1 MNVKKAL
8 FASSLFLCGAG
19 VLPVT
24 AGLPVPHD
32 ESEISSPMPEQQKKN
47 RIITGNV
54 TDGSTGEPLIGV
66 SIMLKGSSEGTTTDL
81 DGNFSLSVPV
91 KAQLEF
97 SYIGYKKQV
106 LDVTDLVVANVKL
119 ESDNEML
126 AEVVVV
132 GAGTQKKVSVTGA
145 ITSVKG
151 TELHAPSSSL
161 TSNFAGKLAGVIAV
175 TTGGEPGTSSNFYIR
190 GIGTFGGRATPL
202 ILLDGVEISSGDL
215 NRIPPESIESFS
227 ILKDASATAIYGAR
241 GANGVMLVTTKIGTE
256 NTKASI
262 NVTVENS
269 FLKPVNEVGY
279 VDGARWMEIYNEAQ
293 LARTPN
299 ATPKYSQERIDYTRS
314 GINPYVYPDVDWYD
328 LVFKES
334 TMNQRANVNIMGGGP
349 KVSYYMS
356 LQANHD
362 TGLLDIPKAYSFDNN
377 INKWGYTFQNN
388 IAYKVTPTTRIDL
401 RMNAQ
406 IGNNKGPNA
415 SVSDIFYQV
424 YNNNPVTFPAYFPAE
439 PDDRHIKYG
448 NAILSGTSLYTNPYQ
463 YMLGSYKEV
472 NYSMLNTSIYINQNL
487 DFVTKGLKIIALVNW
502 KSWSETSYTRWL
514 DPYWYRVDPKSWSPD
529 NPGEYTLERLNSS
542 GSEYIS
548 QSGIGRGAD
557 NTFYFHGQLNYE
569 NTFGEDHGVT
579 AMLMYMQRDFK
590 RDVLP
595 NRNQGFSGRFTYD
608 YGQRYLAEF
617 NFGYNGTERLA
628 RADRFEFFPAMSL
641 GWVISNEAF
650 FEPLRDKVD
659 NLKVRA
665 SFGEVGSDD
674 LDYPT
679 NFVYIDQVSLD
690 KIGWTTGDNFNT
702 YKVGP
707 QLERYA
713 VQNACWERSQ
723 KLDVGIDI
731 TLFRNWNIIFDYF
744 HEKRYNILMMR
755 AAWPNMIG
763 FSNALPYSP
772 IGEMSNQGYEVST
785 SYSTQIGKN
794 LTIDF
799 RGNFTYTKNKY
810 VYIDEIWHEY
820 PWQIKTGRPLSYQ
833 YGYVAEGLFGSQEEI
848 DNHAKQEL
856 GSTPMPGDIKYRDL
870 NGDGVI
876 NSYDQAFISEL
887 GKDPRIQYGFGVNLT
902 YKKWDLGVFFNG
914 SAMRKINM
922 NKDGGVHPF
931 GAESHNV
938 FQYVAENRWTE
949 ENQNPHAQ
957 YPRLGITNS
966 ETDNNRQNSTYWLRN
981 GNFLRFKQLEVGYT
995 FKYGRVYLTGDNI
1008 AVFSPFKEWDP
1019 ELEWYKYPLQ
1029 RTFNIGL
1036 QLNF

>member
-1 MNVKKAL
+1 MKKHSKKLFSLCLVAMAL
-8 FASSLFLCGAG
+8 SGATDPVFADSADKTGRE
-19 VLPVT
+19 VMT
-24 AGLPVPHD
+24 TY
-32 ESEISSPMPEQQKKN
+32 QQKKG
-47 RIITGNV
+47 RTVTGTITDAV
-54 TDGSTGEPLIGV
+54 DGSPLIGV
-66 SIMLKGSSEGTTTDL
+66 NIKLKGTTTGVISDI
-81 DGNFSLSVPV
+81 DGNYSIEVDSRKSILI
-91 KAQLEF
+91 F
-97 SYIGYKKQV
+97 SYIGYKTREV
-106 LDVTDLVVANVKL
+106 PVEDLGVINVKL
-119 ESDNEML
+119 TSDNEL
-126 AEVVVV
+126 LDEVVIV
-132 GAGTQKKVSVTGA
+132 GSGTQKKVSVTGA
-145 ITSVKG
+145 ISSVKG
-151 TELHAPSSSL
+151 AALKAPSSSL
-161 TSNFAGKLAGVIAV
+161 TSSLAGRLAGVMV
-175 TTGGEPGTSSNFYIR
+175 NTTSGEPGSASEFYIR
-190 GIGTFGGRATPL
+190 GISTFGGRKTPL
-202 ILLDGVEISSGDL
+202 ILLDDVEISSTDL
-215 NRIPPESIESFS
+215 NNIPAETIESFS
-227 ILKDASATAIYGAR
+227 ILKDASATAIYGSR
-241 GANGVMLVTTKIGTE
+241 GANGVMLVTTKSGQE
-256 NTKASI
+256 NTKAQI

-269 FLKPVNEVGY
+269 FQSMMNFPKF
-279 VDGARWMEIYNEAQ
+279 VDGATWMELYNEGQ
-293 LARTPN
+293 RN
-299 ATPKYSQERIDYTRS
+299 RGATSLMYSQERIDNTRNKV
-314 GINPYVYPDVDWYD
+314 NPYVYPDVNWRD
-328 LVFKES
+328 LLFKDMAMS
-334 TMNQRANVNIMGGGP
+334 QRANVNLQGGGSR
-349 KVSYYMS
+349 VSYYMS
-356 LQANHD
+356 LNVNHD
-362 TGLLDIPKAYSFDNN
+362 SGLLDSPQIYSFNNN
-377 INKWGYTFQNN
+377 INNLSYNFQNN
-388 IAYKVTPTTRIDL
+388 LQVKVTPTTKIRL
-401 RMNAQ
+401 NMNAQ
-406 IGNNKGPNA
+406 IQNRKGPNYKTQDLFIMTHTA
-415 SVSDIFYQV
+415 NPIF
-424 YNNNPVTFPAYFPAE
+424 FPATLPAQKG
-439 PDDRHIKYG
+439 DKHMRFG
-448 NAILSGTSLYTNPYQ
+448 NAILSNATLRTNPYAHMASSFKQ
-463 YMLGSYKEV
+463 VDENM
-472 NYSMLNTSIYINQNL
+472 MHTTMRIDQTL
-487 DFVTKGLKIIALVNW
+487 DFVTKGLSANALIHFKN
-502 KSWSETSYTRWL
+502 TSSQAFTRSIE
-514 DPYWYRVDPKSWSPD
+514 PYYYRITKWT
-529 NPGEYTLERLNSS
+529 PGTDQYDMERLGTS
-542 GSEYIS
+542 GTEYIYTS
-548 QSGIGRGAD
+548 DISRYTERTITMQ
-557 NTFYFHGQLNYE
+557 FQLDYKRQ
-569 NTFGEDHGVT
+569 FGMHNVGG
-579 AMLMYMQRDFK
+579 MLMYMQRDFK

>member
-1 MNVKKAL
+1 MKKHSKKLFSLCLVAMAL
-8 FASSLFLCGAG
+8 SGATDPVFADSADKTGRE
-19 VLPVT
+19 VMT
-24 AGLPVPHD
+24 TY
-32 ESEISSPMPEQQKKN
+32 QQKKG
-47 RIITGNV
+47 RTVTGTITDAV
-54 TDGSTGEPLIGV
+54 DGSPLIGV
-66 SIMLKGSSEGTTTDL
+66 NIKLKGTTTGVISDI
-81 DGNFSLSVPV
+81 DGNYSIEVDSRKSILI
-91 KAQLEF
+91 F
-97 SYIGYKKQV
+97 SYIGYKTREV
-106 LDVTDLVVANVKL
+106 PVEDLGVINVKL
-119 ESDNEML
+119 TSDNEL
-126 AEVVVV
+126 LDEVVIV
-132 GAGTQKKVSVTGA
+132 GSGTQKKVSVTGA
-145 ITSVKG
+145 ISSVKG
-151 TELHAPSSSL
+151 AALKAPSSSL
-161 TSNFAGKLAGVIAV
+161 TSSLAGRLAGVMV
-175 TTGGEPGTSSNFYIR
+175 NTTSGEPGSASEFYIR
-190 GIGTFGGRATPL
+190 GISTFGGRKTPL
-202 ILLDGVEISSGDL
+202 ILLDDVEISSTDL
-215 NRIPPESIESFS
+215 NNIPAETIESFS
-227 ILKDASATAIYGAR
+227 ILKDASATAIYGSR
-241 GANGVMLVTTKIGTE
+241 GANGVMLVTTKSGQE
-256 NTKASI
+256 NTKTQI

-269 FLKPVNEVGY
+269 FQSMMNFPKF
-279 VDGARWMEIYNEAQ
+279 VDGATWMELYNEGQ
-293 LARTPN
+293 RN
-299 ATPKYSQERIDYTRS
+299 RGATSLMYSQERIDNTRNKV
-314 GINPYVYPDVDWYD
+314 NPYVYPDVNWRD
-328 LVFKES
+328 LLFKDMAMS
-334 TMNQRANVNIMGGGP
+334 QRANVNLQGGGSR
-349 KVSYYMS
+349 VSYYMS
-356 LQANHD
+356 LNVNHD
-362 TGLLDIPKAYSFDNN
+362 SGLLDSPQIYSFNNN
-377 INKWGYTFQNN
+377 INNLSYNFQNN
-388 IAYKVTPTTRIDL
+388 LQVKVTPTTKIRL
-401 RMNAQ
+401 NMNAQ
-406 IGNNKGPNA
+406 IQNRKGPNYKTQDLFIMTHTA
-415 SVSDIFYQV
+415 NPIF
-424 YNNNPVTFPAYFPAE
+424 FPATLPAQKG
-439 PDDRHIKYG
+439 DKHMRFG
-448 NAILSGTSLYTNPYQ
+448 NAILSNATLRTNPYAHMASSFKQ
-463 YMLGSYKEV
+463 VDENM
-472 NYSMLNTSIYINQNL
+472 MHTTMRIDQTL
-487 DFVTKGLKIIALVNW
+487 DFVTKGLSANALIHFKN
-502 KSWSETSYTRWL
+502 TSSQAFTRSIE
-514 DPYWYRVDPKSWSPD
+514 PYYYRITKWT
-529 NPGEYTLERLNSS
+529 PGTDQYDMERLGTS
-542 GSEYIS
+542 GTEYIYTS
-548 QSGIGRGAD
+548 DISRYTERTITMQ
-557 NTFYFHGQLNYE
+557 FQLDYKRQ
-569 NTFGEDHGVT
+569 FGMHNVGG
-579 AMLMYMQRDFK
+579 MLMYMQRDFK

-938 FQYVAENRWTE
+938 FQYVTENRWTE

>member
-1 MNVKKAL
+1 MRKHSKKLFSLCLVAMAL
-8 FASSLFLCGAG
+8 SGATDPVFADSADKTGRE
-19 VLPVT
+19 VMT
-24 AGLPVPHD
+24 TY
-32 ESEISSPMPEQQKKN
+32 QQKKG
-47 RIITGNV
+47 RTVTGTITDAV
-54 TDGSTGEPLIGV
+54 DGSPLIGV
-66 SIMLKGSSEGTTTDL
+66 NIKLKGTTTGVISDI
-81 DGNFSLSVPV
+81 DGNYSIEVDSRKSILI
-91 KAQLEF
+91 F
-97 SYIGYKKQV
+97 SYIGYKTREV
-106 LDVTDLVVANVKL
+106 PVEDLGVINVKL
-119 ESDNEML
+119 TSDNEL
-126 AEVVVV
+126 LDEVVIV
-132 GAGTQKKVSVTGA
+132 GSGTQKKVSVTGA
-145 ITSVKG
+145 ISSVKG
-151 TELHAPSSSL
+151 AALKAPSSSL
-161 TSNFAGKLAGVIAV
+161 TSSLAGRLAGVMV
-175 TTGGEPGTSSNFYIR
+175 NTTSGEPGSASEFYIR
-190 GIGTFGGRATPL
+190 GISTFGGRKTPL
-202 ILLDGVEISSGDL
+202 ILLDDVEISSTDL
-215 NRIPPESIESFS
+215 NNIPAETIESFS
-227 ILKDASATAIYGAR
+227 ILKDASATAIYGSR
-241 GANGVMLVTTKIGTE
+241 GANGVMLVTTKSGQE
-256 NTKASI
+256 NTKTQI

-269 FLKPVNEVGY
+269 FQSMMNFPKF
-279 VDGARWMEIYNEAQ
+279 VDGATWMELYNEGQ
-293 LARTPN
+293 RN
-299 ATPKYSQERIDYTRS
+299 RGATSLMYSQERIDNTRNKV
-314 GINPYVYPDVDWYD
+314 NPYVYPDVNWRD
-328 LVFKES
+328 LLFKDMAMS
-334 TMNQRANVNIMGGGP
+334 QRANVNLQGGGSR
-349 KVSYYMS
+349 VSYYMS
-356 LQANHD
+356 LNVNHD
-362 TGLLDIPKAYSFDNN
+362 SGLLDSPQIYSFNNN
-377 INKWGYTFQNN
+377 INNLSYNFQNN
-388 IAYKVTPTTRIDL
+388 LQVKVTPTTKIRL
-401 RMNAQ
+401 NMNAQ
-406 IGNNKGPNA
+406 IQNRKGPNYKTQDLFIMTHTA
-415 SVSDIFYQV
+415 NPIF
-424 YNNNPVTFPAYFPAE
+424 FPATLPAQKG
-439 PDDRHIKYG
+439 DKHMRFG
-448 NAILSGTSLYTNPYQ
+448 NAILSNATLRTNPYAHMASSFKQ
-463 YMLGSYKEV
+463 VDENM
-472 NYSMLNTSIYINQNL
+472 MHTTMRIDQTL
-487 DFVTKGLKIIALVNW
+487 DFVTKGLSANALIHFKN
-502 KSWSETSYTRWL
+502 TSSQAFTRSIE
-514 DPYWYRVDPKSWSPD
+514 PYYYRITKWT
-529 NPGEYTLERLNSS
+529 PGTDQYDMERLGTS
-542 GSEYIS
+542 GTEYIYTS
-548 QSGIGRGAD
+548 DISRYTERTITMQ
-557 NTFYFHGQLNYE
+557 FQLDYKRQ
-569 NTFGEDHGVT
+569 FGMHNVGG
-579 AMLMYMQRDFK
+579 MLMYMQRDFK

>member
-1 MNVKKAL
+1 MKKHSKKLFSLCLVAMAL
-8 FASSLFLCGAG
+8 SGATDPVFADSADKTGRE
-19 VLPVT
+19 VMT
-24 AGLPVPHD
+24 TY
-32 ESEISSPMPEQQKKN
+32 QQKKG
-47 RIITGNV
+47 RTVTGTITDAV
-54 TDGSTGEPLIGV
+54 DGSPLIGV
-66 SIMLKGSSEGTTTDL
+66 NIKLKGTTTGVISDI
-81 DGNFSLSVPV
+81 DGNYSIEVDSRKSILI
-91 KAQLEF
+91 F
-97 SYIGYKKQV
+97 SYIGYKTREV
-106 LDVTDLVVANVKL
+106 PVEDLGVINVKL
-119 ESDNEML
+119 TSDNEL
-126 AEVVVV
+126 LDEVVIV
-132 GAGTQKKVSVTGA
+132 GSGTQKKVSVTGA
-145 ITSVKG
+145 ISSVKG
-151 TELHAPSSSL
+151 AALKAPSSSL
-161 TSNFAGKLAGVIAV
+161 TSSLAGRLAGVMV
-175 TTGGEPGTSSNFYIR
+175 NTTSGEPGSASEFYIR
-190 GIGTFGGRATPL
+190 GISTFGGRKTPL
-202 ILLDGVEISSGDL
+202 ILLDDVEISSTDL
-215 NRIPPESIESFS
+215 NNIPAETIESFS
-227 ILKDASATAIYGAR
+227 ILKDASATAIYGSR
-241 GANGVMLVTTKIGTE
+241 GANGVMLVTTKSGQE
-256 NTKASI
+256 NTKTQI

-269 FLKPVNEVGY
+269 FQSMMNFPKF
-279 VDGARWMEIYNEAQ
+279 VDGATWMELYNEGQ
-293 LARTPN
+293 RN
-299 ATPKYSQERIDYTRS
+299 RGATSLMYSQERIDNTRNKV
-314 GINPYVYPDVDWYD
+314 NPYVYPDVNWRD
-328 LVFKES
+328 LLFKDMAMS
-334 TMNQRANVNIMGGGP
+334 QRANVNLQGGGSR
-349 KVSYYMS
+349 VSYYMS
-356 LQANHD
+356 LNVNHD
-362 TGLLDIPKAYSFDNN
+362 SGLLDSPQIYSFNNN
-377 INKWGYTFQNN
+377 INNLSYNFQNN
-388 IAYKVTPTTRIDL
+388 LQVKVTPTTKIRL
-401 RMNAQ
+401 NMNAQ
-406 IGNNKGPNA
+406 IQNRKGPNYKTQDLFIMTHTA
-415 SVSDIFYQV
+415 NPIF
-424 YNNNPVTFPAYFPAE
+424 FPATLPAQKG
-439 PDDRHIKYG
+439 DKHMRFG
-448 NAILSGTSLYTNPYQ
+448 NAILSNATLRTNPYAHMASSFKQ
-463 YMLGSYKEV
+463 VDENMKHTT
-472 NYSMLNTSIYINQNL
+472 MRIDQTL
-487 DFVTKGLKIIALVNW
+487 DFVTKGLSANALIHFKN
-502 KSWSETSYTRWL
+502 TSSQAFTRSIE
-514 DPYWYRVDPKSWSPD
+514 PYYYRITKWT
-529 NPGEYTLERLNSS
+529 PGTDQYDMERLGTS
-542 GSEYIS
+542 GTEYIYTS
-548 QSGIGRGAD
+548 DISRYTERTITMQ
-557 NTFYFHGQLNYE
+557 FQLDYKRQ
-569 NTFGEDHGVT
+569 FGMHNVGG
-579 AMLMYMQRDFK
+579 MLMYMQRDFK

>member
-1 MNVKKAL
+1 MKKHSKKLFSLCLVAMAL
-8 FASSLFLCGAG
+8 SGATDPVFADSADKTGRE
-19 VLPVT
+19 VMT
-24 AGLPVPHD
+24 TY
-32 ESEISSPMPEQQKKN
+32 QQKKG
-47 RIITGNV
+47 RTVTGTITDAV
-54 TDGSTGEPLIGV
+54 DGSPLIGV
-66 SIMLKGSSEGTTTDL
+66 NIKLKGTTTGVISDI
-81 DGNFSLSVPV
+81 DGNYSIEVDSRKSILI
-91 KAQLEF
+91 F
-97 SYIGYKKQV
+97 SYIGYKTREV
-106 LDVTDLVVANVKL
+106 PVEDLGVINVKL
-119 ESDNEML
+119 TSDNEL
-126 AEVVVV
+126 LDEVVIV
-132 GAGTQKKVSVTGA
+132 GSGTQKKVSVTGA
-145 ITSVKG
+145 ISSVKG
-151 TELHAPSSSL
+151 AALKAPSSSL
-161 TSNFAGKLAGVIAV
+161 TSSLAGRLAGVMV
-175 TTGGEPGTSSNFYIR
+175 NTTSGEPGSASEFYIR
-190 GIGTFGGRATPL
+190 GISTFGGRKTPL
-202 ILLDGVEISSGDL
+202 ILLDDVEISSTDL
-215 NRIPPESIESFS
+215 NNIPAETIESFS
-227 ILKDASATAIYGAR
+227 ILKDASATAIYGSR
-241 GANGVMLVTTKIGTE
+241 GANGVMLVTTKSGQE
-256 NTKASI
+256 NTKTQI

-269 FLKPVNEVGY
+269 FQSMMNFPKF
-279 VDGARWMEIYNEAQ
+279 VDGATWMELYNEGQ
-293 LARTPN
+293 RN
-299 ATPKYSQERIDYTRS
+299 RGATSLMYSQERIDNTRNKV
-314 GINPYVYPDVDWYD
+314 NPYVYPDVNWRD
-328 LVFKES
+328 LLFKDMAMS
-334 TMNQRANVNIMGGGP
+334 QRANVNLQGGGSR
-349 KVSYYMS
+349 VSYYMS
-356 LQANHD
+356 LNVNHD
-362 TGLLDIPKAYSFDNN
+362 SGLLDSPQIYSFNNN
-377 INKWGYTFQNN
+377 INNLSYNFQNN
-388 IAYKVTPTTRIDL
+388 LQVKVTPTTKIRL
-401 RMNAQ
+401 NMNAQ
-406 IGNNKGPNA
+406 IQNRKGPNYKTQDLFIMTHTA
-415 SVSDIFYQV
+415 NPIF
-424 YNNNPVTFPAYFPAE
+424 FPATLPAQKG
-439 PDDRHIKYG
+439 DKHIRFG
-448 NAILSGTSLYTNPYQ
+448 NAILSNATLRTNPYAHMASSFKQ
-463 YMLGSYKEV
+463 VDENM
-472 NYSMLNTSIYINQNL
+472 MHTTMRIDQTL
-487 DFVTKGLKIIALVNW
+487 DFVTKGLSANALIHFKN
-502 KSWSETSYTRWL
+502 TSSQAFTRSIE
-514 DPYWYRVDPKSWSPD
+514 PYYYRITKWT
-529 NPGEYTLERLNSS
+529 PGTDQYDMERLGTS
-542 GSEYIS
+542 GTEYIYTS
-548 QSGIGRGAD
+548 DISRYTERTITMQ
-557 NTFYFHGQLNYE
+557 FQLDYKRQ
-569 NTFGEDHGVT
+569 FGMHNVGG
-579 AMLMYMQRDFK
+579 MLMYMQRDFK

>member
-1 MNVKKAL
+1 MKKHSKKLFSLCLVAMAL
-8 FASSLFLCGAG
+8 SGATDPVFADSADKTGRE
-19 VLPVT
+19 VMT
-24 AGLPVPHD
+24 TY
-32 ESEISSPMPEQQKKN
+32 QQKKG
-47 RIITGNV
+47 RTVTGTITDAV
-54 TDGSTGEPLIGV
+54 DGSPLIGV
-66 SIMLKGSSEGTTTDL
+66 NIKLKGTTTGVISDI
-81 DGNFSLSVPV
+81 DGNYSIEVDSRKSILI
-91 KAQLEF
+91 F
-97 SYIGYKKQV
+97 SYIGYKTREV
-106 LDVTDLVVANVKL
+106 PVEDLGVINVKL
-119 ESDNEML
+119 TSDNEL
-126 AEVVVV
+126 LDEVVIV
-132 GAGTQKKVSVTGA
+132 GSGTPKKVSVTGA
-145 ITSVKG
+145 ISSVKG
-151 TELHAPSSSL
+151 AALKAPSSSL
-161 TSNFAGKLAGVIAV
+161 TSSLAGRLAGVMV
-175 TTGGEPGTSSNFYIR
+175 NTTSGEPGSASEFYIR
-190 GIGTFGGRATPL
+190 GISTFGGRKTPL
-202 ILLDGVEISSGDL
+202 ILLDDVEISSTDL
-215 NRIPPESIESFS
+215 NNIPAETIESFS
-227 ILKDASATAIYGAR
+227 ILKDASATAIYGSR
-241 GANGVMLVTTKIGTE
+241 GANGVMLVTTKSGQE
-256 NTKASI
+256 NTKTQI

-269 FLKPVNEVGY
+269 FQSMMNFPKF
-279 VDGARWMEIYNEAQ
+279 VDGATWMELYNEGQ
-293 LARTPN
+293 RN
-299 ATPKYSQERIDYTRS
+299 RGATSLMYSQERIDNTRNKV
-314 GINPYVYPDVDWYD
+314 NPYVYPDVNWRD
-328 LVFKES
+328 LLFKDMAMS
-334 TMNQRANVNIMGGGP
+334 QRANVNLQGGGSR
-349 KVSYYMS
+349 VSYYMS
-356 LQANHD
+356 LNVNHD
-362 TGLLDIPKAYSFDNN
+362 SGLLDSPQIYSFNNN
-377 INKWGYTFQNN
+377 INNLSYNFQNN
-388 IAYKVTPTTRIDL
+388 LQVKVTPTTKIRL
-401 RMNAQ
+401 NMNAQ
-406 IGNNKGPNA
+406 IQNRKGPNYKTQDLFIMTHTA
-415 SVSDIFYQV
+415 NPIF
-424 YNNNPVTFPAYFPAE
+424 FPATLPAQKG
-439 PDDRHIKYG
+439 DKHMRFG
-448 NAILSGTSLYTNPYQ
+448 NAILSNATLRTNPYAHMASSFKQ
-463 YMLGSYKEV
+463 VDENM
-472 NYSMLNTSIYINQNL
+472 MHTTMRIDQTL
-487 DFVTKGLKIIALVNW
+487 DFVTKGLSANALIHFKN
-502 KSWSETSYTRWL
+502 TSSQAFTRSIE
-514 DPYWYRVDPKSWSPD
+514 PYYYRITKWT
-529 NPGEYTLERLNSS
+529 PGTDQYDMERLGTS
-542 GSEYIS
+542 GTEYIYTS
-548 QSGIGRGAD
+548 DISRYTERTITMQ
-557 NTFYFHGQLNYE
+557 FQLDYKRQ
-569 NTFGEDHGVT
+569 FGMHNVGG
-579 AMLMYMQRDFK
+579 MLMYMQRDFK

>member
-1 MNVKKAL
+1 MKKHSKKLFSLCLVAMAL
-8 FASSLFLCGAG
+8 SGATDPVFADSADKTGRE
-19 VLPVT
+19 VMT
-24 AGLPVPHD
+24 TY
-32 ESEISSPMPEQQKKN
+32 QQKKG
-47 RIITGNV
+47 RTVTGTITDAV
-54 TDGSTGEPLIGV
+54 DGSPLIGV
-66 SIMLKGSSEGTTTDL
+66 NIKLKGTTTGVISDI
-81 DGNFSLSVPV
+81 DGNYSIEVDSRKSILI
-91 KAQLEF
+91 F
-97 SYIGYKKQV
+97 SYIGYKTREV
-106 LDVTDLVVANVKL
+106 PVEDLGVINVKL
-119 ESDNEML
+119 TSDNEL
-126 AEVVVV
+126 LDEVVIV
-132 GAGTQKKVSVTGA
+132 GSGTQKKVSVTGA
-145 ITSVKG
+145 ISSVKG
-151 TELHAPSSSL
+151 AALKAPSSSL
-161 TSNFAGKLAGVIAV
+161 TSSLAGRLAGVMV
-175 TTGGEPGTSSNFYIR
+175 NTTSGEPGSASEFYIR
-190 GIGTFGGRATPL
+190 GISTFGGCKTPL
-202 ILLDGVEISSGDL
+202 ILLDDVEISSTDL
-215 NRIPPESIESFS
+215 NNIPAETIESFS
-227 ILKDASATAIYGAR
+227 ILKDASATAIYGSR
-241 GANGVMLVTTKIGTE
+241 GANGVMLVTTKSGQE
-256 NTKASI
+256 NTKTQI

-269 FLKPVNEVGY
+269 FQSMMNFPKF
-279 VDGARWMEIYNEAQ
+279 VDGATWMELYNEGQ
-293 LARTPN
+293 RN
-299 ATPKYSQERIDYTRS
+299 RGATSLMYSQERIDNTRNKV
-314 GINPYVYPDVDWYD
+314 NPYVYPDVNWRD
-328 LVFKES
+328 LLFKDMAMS
-334 TMNQRANVNIMGGGP
+334 QRANVNLQGGGSR
-349 KVSYYMS
+349 VSYYMS
-356 LQANHD
+356 LNVNHD
-362 TGLLDIPKAYSFDNN
+362 SGLLDSPQIYSFNNN
-377 INKWGYTFQNN
+377 INNLSYNFQNN
-388 IAYKVTPTTRIDL
+388 LQVKVTPTTKIRL
-401 RMNAQ
+401 NMNAQ
-406 IGNNKGPNA
+406 IQNRKGPNYKTQDLFIMTHTA
-415 SVSDIFYQV
+415 NPIF
-424 YNNNPVTFPAYFPAE
+424 FPATLPAQKG
-439 PDDRHIKYG
+439 DKHMRFG
-448 NAILSGTSLYTNPYQ
+448 NAILSNATLRTNPYAHMASSFKQ
-463 YMLGSYKEV
+463 VDENM
-472 NYSMLNTSIYINQNL
+472 MHTTMRIDQTL
-487 DFVTKGLKIIALVNW
+487 DFVTKGLSANALIHFKN
-502 KSWSETSYTRWL
+502 TSSQAFTRSIE
-514 DPYWYRVDPKSWSPD
+514 PYYYRITKWT
-529 NPGEYTLERLNSS
+529 PGTDQYDMERLGTS
-542 GSEYIS
+542 GTEYIYTS
-548 QSGIGRGAD
+548 DISRYTERTITMQ
-557 NTFYFHGQLNYE
+557 FQLDYKRQ
-569 NTFGEDHGVT
+569 FGMHNVGG
-579 AMLMYMQRDFK
+579 MLMYMQRDFK

>member
-1 MNVKKAL
+1 MKKHSKKLFSLCLVAMAL
-8 FASSLFLCGAG
+8 SGATDPVFADSADKTGRE
-19 VLPVT
+19 VMT
-24 AGLPVPHD
+24 TY
-32 ESEISSPMPEQQKKN
+32 QQKKG
-47 RIITGNV
+47 RTVTGTITDAV
-54 TDGSTGEPLIGV
+54 DGSPLIGV
-66 SIMLKGSSEGTTTDL
+66 NIKLKGTTTGVISDI
-81 DGNFSLSVPV
+81 DGNYSIEVDSRKSILI
-91 KAQLEF
+91 F
-97 SYIGYKKQV
+97 SYIGYKTREV
-106 LDVTDLVVANVKL
+106 PVEDLGVINVKL
-119 ESDNEML
+119 TSDNEL
-126 AEVVVV
+126 LDEVVIV
-132 GAGTQKKVSVTGA
+132 GSGTQKKVSVTGA
-145 ITSVKG
+145 ISSVKG
-151 TELHAPSSSL
+151 AALKAPSSSL
-161 TSNFAGKLAGVIAV
+161 TSSLAGRLAGVMV
-175 TTGGEPGTSSNFYIR
+175 NTTSGEPGSASEFYIR
-190 GIGTFGGRATPL
+190 GISTFGGRKTPL
-202 ILLDGVEISSGDL
+202 ILLDDVEISSTDL
-215 NRIPPESIESFS
+215 NNIPAETIESFS
-227 ILKDASATAIYGAR
+227 ILKDASATAIYGSR
-241 GANGVMLVTTKIGTE
+241 GANGVMLVTTKSGQE
-256 NTKASI
+256 NTKTQI

-269 FLKPVNEVGY
+269 FQSMMNFPKF
-279 VDGARWMEIYNEAQ
+279 VDGATWMELYNEGQ
-293 LARTPN
+293 RN
-299 ATPKYSQERIDYTRS
+299 RGATSLMYSQERIDNTRNKV
-314 GINPYVYPDVDWYD
+314 NPYVYPDVNWRD
-328 LVFKES
+328 LLFKDMAMS
-334 TMNQRANVNIMGGGP
+334 QRANVNLQGGGSR
-349 KVSYYMS
+349 VSYYMS
-356 LQANHD
+356 LNVNHD
-362 TGLLDIPKAYSFDNN
+362 SGLLDSPQIYSFNNN
-377 INKWGYTFQNN
+377 INNLSYNFQNN
-388 IAYKVTPTTRIDL
+388 LQVKVTPTTKIRL
-401 RMNAQ
+401 NMNAQ
-406 IGNNKGPNA
+406 IQNRKGPNYKTQDLFIMTHTA
-415 SVSDIFYQV
+415 NPIF
-424 YNNNPVTFPAYFPAE
+424 FPATLPAQKG
-439 PDDRHIKYG
+439 DKHMRFG
-448 NAILSGTSLYTNPYQ
+448 SAILSNATLRTNPYAHMASSFKQ
-463 YMLGSYKEV
+463 VDENM
-472 NYSMLNTSIYINQNL
+472 MHTTMRIDQTL
-487 DFVTKGLKIIALVNW
+487 DFVTKGLSANALIHFKN
-502 KSWSETSYTRWL
+502 TSSQAFTRSIE
-514 DPYWYRVDPKSWSPD
+514 PYYYRITKWT
-529 NPGEYTLERLNSS
+529 PGTDQYDMERLGTS
-542 GSEYIS
+542 GTEYIYTS
-548 QSGIGRGAD
+548 DISRYTERTITMQ
-557 NTFYFHGQLNYE
+557 FQLDYKRQ
-569 NTFGEDHGVT
+569 FGMHNVGG
-579 AMLMYMQRDFK
+579 MLMYMQRDFK

>member
-1 MNVKKAL
+1 MKKHSKKLFSLCLVAMAL
-8 FASSLFLCGAG
+8 SGATDPVFADSADKTGRE
-19 VLPVT
+19 VMT
-24 AGLPVPHD
+24 TY
-32 ESEISSPMPEQQKKN
+32 QQKKG
-47 RIITGNV
+47 RTVTGTITDAV
-54 TDGSTGEPLIGV
+54 DGSPLIGV
-66 SIMLKGSSEGTTTDL
+66 NIKLKGTTTGVISDI
-81 DGNFSLSVPV
+81 DGNYSIEVDSRKSILI
-91 KAQLEF
+91 F
-97 SYIGYKKQV
+97 SYIGYKTREV
-106 LDVTDLVVANVKL
+106 PVEDLGVINVKL
-119 ESDNEML
+119 TSDNEL
-126 AEVVVV
+126 LDEVVIV
-132 GAGTQKKVSVTGA
+132 GSGTQKKVSVTGA
-145 ITSVKG
+145 ISSVKG
-151 TELHAPSSSL
+151 AALKAPSSSL
-161 TSNFAGKLAGVIAV
+161 TSSLAGRLAGVMV
-175 TTGGEPGTSSNFYIR
+175 NTTSGEPGSASEFYIR
-190 GIGTFGGRATPL
+190 GISTFGGRKTPL
-202 ILLDGVEISSGDL
+202 ILLDDVEISSTDL
-215 NRIPPESIESFS
+215 NNIPAETIESFS
-227 ILKDASATAIYGAR
+227 ILKDASATAIYGSR
-241 GANGVMLVTTKIGTE
+241 GANGVMLVTTKSGQE
-256 NTKASI
+256 NTKTQI

-269 FLKPVNEVGY
+269 FQSMMNFPKF
-279 VDGARWMEIYNEAQ
+279 VDGATWMELYNEGQ
-293 LARTPN
+293 RN
-299 ATPKYSQERIDYTRS
+299 RGATSLMYSQERIDNTRNKV
-314 GINPYVYPDVDWYD
+314 NPYVYPDVNWRD
-328 LVFKES
+328 LLFKDMAMS
-334 TMNQRANVNIMGGGP
+334 QRANVNLQGGGSR
-349 KVSYYMS
+349 VSYYMS
-356 LQANHD
+356 LNVNHD
-362 TGLLDIPKAYSFDNN
+362 SGLLDSPQIYSFNNN
-377 INKWGYTFQNN
+377 INNLSYNFQNN
-388 IAYKVTPTTRIDL
+388 LQVKVTPTTKIRL
-401 RMNAQ
+401 NMNAQ
-406 IGNNKGPNA
+406 IQNRKGPNYKTQDLFIMTHTA
-415 SVSDIFYQV
+415 NPIF
-424 YNNNPVTFPAYFPAE
+424 FPATLPAQKG
-439 PDDRHIKYG
+439 DKHMRFG
-448 NAILSGTSLYTNPYQ
+448 NAILSNATLRTNPYAHMASSFKQ
-463 YMLGSYKEV
+463 VDENM
-472 NYSMLNTSIYINQNL
+472 MHTTMRIDQTL
-487 DFVTKGLKIIALVNW
+487 DFVTKGLSANALIHFKN
-502 KSWSETSYTRWL
+502 TSSQAFTRSIE
-514 DPYWYRVDPKSWSPD
+514 PYYYRITKWT
-529 NPGEYTLERLNSS
+529 PGTDQYDMERLGTS
-542 GSEYIS
+542 GTEYIYTS
-548 QSGIGRGAD
+548 DISRYTERTITMQ
-557 NTFYFHGQLNYE
+557 FQLDYKRQ
-569 NTFGEDHGVT
+569 FGMHNVGG
-579 AMLMYMQRDFK
+579 MLMYMQRDFK

-674 LDYPT
+674 LDYPA

>member
-1 MNVKKAL
+1 MKKHSKKLFSLCLVAMAL
-8 FASSLFLCGAG
+8 SGATDPVFADSADKTGRE
-19 VLPVT
+19 VMT
-24 AGLPVPHD
+24 TY
-32 ESEISSPMPEQQKKN
+32 QQKKG
-47 RIITGNV
+47 RTVTGTITDAV
-54 TDGSTGEPLIGV
+54 DGSPLIGV
-66 SIMLKGSSEGTTTDL
+66 NIKLKGTTTGVISDI
-81 DGNFSLSVPV
+81 DGNYSIEVDSRKSILI
-91 KAQLEF
+91 F
-97 SYIGYKKQV
+97 SYIGYKTREV
-106 LDVTDLVVANVKL
+106 PVEDLGVINVKL
-119 ESDNEML
+119 TSDNEL
-126 AEVVVV
+126 LDEVVIV
-132 GAGTQKKVSVTGA
+132 GSGTQKKVSVTGA
-145 ITSVKG
+145 ISSVKG
-151 TELHAPSSSL
+151 AALKAPSSSL
-161 TSNFAGKLAGVIAV
+161 TSSLAGRLAGVMV
-175 TTGGEPGTSSNFYIR
+175 NTTSGEPGSASEFYIR
-190 GIGTFGGRATPL
+190 GISTFGGRKTPL
-202 ILLDGVEISSGDL
+202 ILLDDVEISSTDL
-215 NRIPPESIESFS
+215 NNIPAETIESFS
-227 ILKDASATAIYGAR
+227 ILKDASATAIYGSR
-241 GANGVMLVTTKIGTE
+241 GANGVMLVTTKSGQE
-256 NTKASI
+256 NTKTQI

-269 FLKPVNEVGY
+269 FQSMMNFPKF
-279 VDGARWMEIYNEAQ
+279 VDGATWMELYNEGQ
-293 LARTPN
+293 RN
-299 ATPKYSQERIDYTRS
+299 RGATSLMYSQERIDNTRNKV
-314 GINPYVYPDVDWYD
+314 NPYVYPDVNWRD
-328 LVFKES
+328 LLFKDMAMS
-334 TMNQRANVNIMGGGP
+334 QRANVNLQGGGSR
-349 KVSYYMS
+349 VSYYMS
-356 LQANHD
+356 LNVNHD
-362 TGLLDIPKAYSFDNN
+362 SGLLDSPQIYSFNNN
-377 INKWGYTFQNN
+377 INNLSYNFQNN
-388 IAYKVTPTTRIDL
+388 LQVKVTPTTKIRL
-401 RMNAQ
+401 NMNAQ
-406 IGNNKGPNA
+406 IQNRKGPNYKTQDLFIMTHTA
-415 SVSDIFYQV
+415 NPIF
-424 YNNNPVTFPAYFPAE
+424 FPATLPAQKG
-439 PDDRHIKYG
+439 DKHMRFG
-448 NAILSGTSLYTNPYQ
+448 NAILSNATLRTNPYAHMASSFKQ
-463 YMLGSYKEV
+463 VDENM
-472 NYSMLNTSIYINQNL
+472 MHTTMRIDQTL
-487 DFVTKGLKIIALVNW
+487 DFVTKGLSANALIHFKN
-502 KSWSETSYTRWL
+502 TSSQAFTRSIE
-514 DPYWYRVDPKSWSPD
+514 PYYYRITKWT
-529 NPGEYTLERLNSS
+529 PGTDQYDMERLGTS
-542 GSEYIS
+542 GTEYIYTS
-548 QSGIGRGAD
+548 DISRYTERTITMQ
-557 NTFYFHGQLNYE
+557 FQLDYKRQ
-569 NTFGEDHGVT
+569 FGMHNVGG
-579 AMLMYMQRDFK
+579 MLMYMQRDFK

-957 YPRLGITNS
+957 DPRLGITNS

>member
-1 MNVKKAL
+1 MKKHSKKLFSLCLVAMAL
-8 FASSLFLCGAG
+8 SGATDPVFADSADKTGRE
-19 VLPVT
+19 VMT
-24 AGLPVPHD
+24 TY
-32 ESEISSPMPEQQKKN
+32 QQKKG
-47 RIITGNV
+47 RTVTGTITDAV
-54 TDGSTGEPLIGV
+54 DGSPLIGV
-66 SIMLKGSSEGTTTDL
+66 NIKLKGTTTGVISDI
-81 DGNFSLSVPV
+81 DGNYSIEVDSRKSILI
-91 KAQLEF
+91 F
-97 SYIGYKKQV
+97 SYIGYKTREV
-106 LDVTDLVVANVKL
+106 PVEDLGVINVKL
-119 ESDNEML
+119 TSDNEL
-126 AEVVVV
+126 LDEVVIV
-132 GAGTQKKVSVTGA
+132 GSGTQKKVSVTGA
-145 ITSVKG
+145 ISSVKG
-151 TELHAPSSSL
+151 AALKAPSSSL
-161 TSNFAGKLAGVIAV
+161 TSSLAGRLAGVMV
-175 TTGGEPGTSSNFYIR
+175 NTTSGEPGSASEFYIR
-190 GIGTFGGRATPL
+190 GISTFGGRKTPL
-202 ILLDGVEISSGDL
+202 ILLDDVEISSTDL
-215 NRIPPESIESFS
+215 NNIPAETIESFS
-227 ILKDASATAIYGAR
+227 ILKDASATAIYGSR
-241 GANGVMLVTTKIGTE
+241 GANGVMLVTTKSGQE
-256 NTKASI
+256 NTKTQI

-269 FLKPVNEVGY
+269 FQSMMNFPKF
-279 VDGARWMEIYNEAQ
+279 VDGATWMELYNEGQ
-293 LARTPN
+293 RN
-299 ATPKYSQERIDYTRS
+299 RGATSLMYSQERIDNTRNKV
-314 GINPYVYPDVDWYD
+314 NPYVYPDVNWRD
-328 LVFKES
+328 LLFKDMAMS
-334 TMNQRANVNIMGGGP
+334 QRANVNLQGGGSR
-349 KVSYYMS
+349 VSYYMS
-356 LQANHD
+356 LNVNHD
-362 TGLLDIPKAYSFDNN
+362 SGLLDSPQIYSFNNN
-377 INKWGYTFQNN
+377 INNLSYNFQNN
-388 IAYKVTPTTRIDL
+388 LQVKVTPTTKIRL
-401 RMNAQ
+401 NMNAQ
-406 IGNNKGPNA
+406 IQNRKGPNYKTQDLFIMTHTA
-415 SVSDIFYQV
+415 NPIF
-424 YNNNPVTFPAYFPAE
+424 FPATLPAQKG
-439 PDDRHIKYG
+439 DKHMRFG
-448 NAILSGTSLYTNPYQ
+448 NAILSNATLRTNPYAHMASSFKQ
-463 YMLGSYKEV
+463 VDENM
-472 NYSMLNTSIYINQNL
+472 MHTTMRIDQTL
-487 DFVTKGLKIIALVNW
+487 DFVTKGLSANALIHFKN
-502 KSWSETSYTRWL
+502 TSSQAFTRSIE
-514 DPYWYRVDPKSWSPD
+514 PYYYRITKWT
-529 NPGEYTLERLNSS
+529 PGTDQYDMERLGTS
-542 GSEYIS
+542 GTEYIYTS
-548 QSGIGRGAD
+548 DISRYTERTITMQ
-557 NTFYFHGQLNYE
+557 FQLDYKRQ
-569 NTFGEDHGVT
+569 FGMHNVGG
-579 AMLMYMQRDFK
+579 MLMYMQRDFK

-690 KIGWTTGDNFNT
+690 KIGWTTDDNFNT

>member
-1 MNVKKAL
+1 MKKHSKKLFSLCLVAMAL
-8 FASSLFLCGAG
+8 SGATDPVFADSADKTGRE
-19 VLPVT
+19 VMT
-24 AGLPVPHD
+24 TY
-32 ESEISSPMPEQQKKN
+32 QQKKG
-47 RIITGNV
+47 RTVTGTITDAV
-54 TDGSTGEPLIGV
+54 DGSPLIGV
-66 SIMLKGSSEGTTTDL
+66 NIKLKGTTTGVISDI
-81 DGNFSLSVPV
+81 DGNYSIEVDSRKSILI
-91 KAQLEF
+91 F
-97 SYIGYKKQV
+97 SYIGYKTREV
-106 LDVTDLVVANVKL
+106 PVEDLGVINVKL
-119 ESDNEML
+119 TSDNEL
-126 AEVVVV
+126 LDEVVIV
-132 GAGTQKKVSVTGA
+132 GSGTQKKVSVTGA
-145 ITSVKG
+145 ISSVKG
-151 TELHAPSSSL
+151 AALKAPSSSL
-161 TSNFAGKLAGVIAV
+161 TSSLAGRLAGVMV
-175 TTGGEPGTSSNFYIR
+175 NTTSGEPGSASEFYIR
-190 GIGTFGGRATPL
+190 GISTFGGRKTPL
-202 ILLDGVEISSGDL
+202 ILLDDVEISSTDL
-215 NRIPPESIESFS
+215 NNIPAETIESFS
-227 ILKDASATAIYGAR
+227 ILKDASATAIYGSR
-241 GANGVMLVTTKIGTE
+241 GANGVMLVTTKSGQE
-256 NTKASI
+256 NTKTQI

-269 FLKPVNEVGY
+269 FQSMMNFPKF
-279 VDGARWMEIYNEAQ
+279 VDGATWMELYNEGQ
-293 LARTPN
+293 RN
-299 ATPKYSQERIDYTRS
+299 RGATSLMYSQERIDNTRNKV
-314 GINPYVYPDVDWYD
+314 NPYVYPDVNWRD
-328 LVFKES
+328 LLFKDMAMS
-334 TMNQRANVNIMGGGP
+334 QRANVNLQGGGSR
-349 KVSYYMS
+349 VSYYMS
-356 LQANHD
+356 LNVNHD
-362 TGLLDIPKAYSFDNN
+362 SGLLDSPQIYSFNNN
-377 INKWGYTFQNN
+377 INNLSYNFQNN
-388 IAYKVTPTTRIDL
+388 LQVKVTPTTKIRL
-401 RMNAQ
+401 NMNAQ
-406 IGNNKGPNA
+406 IQNRKGPNYKTQDLFIMTHTA
-415 SVSDIFYQV
+415 NPIF
-424 YNNNPVTFPAYFPAE
+424 FPATLPAQKG
-439 PDDRHIKYG
+439 DKHMRFG
-448 NAILSGTSLYTNPYQ
+448 NAILSNATLRTNPYAHMASSFKQ
-463 YMLGSYKEV
+463 VDENM
-472 NYSMLNTSIYINQNL
+472 MHTTMRIDQTL
-487 DFVTKGLKIIALVNW
+487 DFVTKGLSANALIHFKN
-502 KSWSETSYTRWL
+502 TSSQAFTRSIE
-514 DPYWYRVDPKSWSPD
+514 PYYYRITKWT
-529 NPGEYTLERLNSS
+529 PGTDQYDMERLGPS
-542 GSEYIS
+542 GTEYIYTS
-548 QSGIGRGAD
+548 DISRYTERTITMQ
-557 NTFYFHGQLNYE
+557 FQLDYKRQ
-569 NTFGEDHGVT
+569 FGMHNVGG
-579 AMLMYMQRDFK
+579 MLMYMQRDFK

-870 NGDGVI
+870 NGDGII
-876 NSYDQAFISEL
+876 NTEDKVMISEY
-887 GKDPRIQYGFGVNLT
+887 GNMPRIQYGLGMNID
-902 YKKWDLGVFFNG
+902 YKGFNFGVFFNG

>member
-1 MNVKKAL
+1 MKKHSKKLFSLCLVAMAL
-8 FASSLFLCGAG
+8 SGATDPVFADSADKTGRE
-19 VLPVT
+19 VMT
-24 AGLPVPHD
+24 TY
-32 ESEISSPMPEQQKKN
+32 QQKKG
-47 RIITGNV
+47 RTVTGTITDAV
-54 TDGSTGEPLIGV
+54 DGSPLIGV
-66 SIMLKGSSEGTTTDL
+66 NIKLKGTTTGVISDI
-81 DGNFSLSVPV
+81 DGNYSIEVDSRKSILI
-91 KAQLEF
+91 F
-97 SYIGYKKQV
+97 SYIGYKTREV
-106 LDVTDLVVANVKL
+106 PVEDLGVINVKL
-119 ESDNEML
+119 TSDNEL
-126 AEVVVV
+126 LDEVVIV
-132 GAGTQKKVSVTGA
+132 GSGTQKKVSVTGA
-145 ITSVKG
+145 ISSVKG
-151 TELHAPSSSL
+151 AALKAPSSSL
-161 TSNFAGKLAGVIAV
+161 TSSLAGRLAGVMV
-175 TTGGEPGTSSNFYIR
+175 NTTSGEPGSASEFYIR
-190 GIGTFGGRATPL
+190 GISTFGGRKTPL
-202 ILLDGVEISSGDL
+202 ILLDDVEISSTDL
-215 NRIPPESIESFS
+215 NNIPAETIESFS
-227 ILKDASATAIYGAR
+227 ILKDASATAIYGSR
-241 GANGVMLVTTKIGTE
+241 GANGVMLVTTKSGQE
-256 NTKASI
+256 NTKTQI

-269 FLKPVNEVGY
+269 FQSMMNFPKF
-279 VDGARWMEIYNEAQ
+279 VDGATWMELYNEGQ
-293 LARTPN
+293 KNRG
-299 ATPKYSQERIDYTRS
+299 ATSLMYSQERIDNTRNKV
-314 GINPYVYPDVDWYD
+314 NPYVYPDVNWRD
-328 LVFKES
+328 LLFKDMAMS
-334 TMNQRANVNIMGGGP
+334 QRANVNLQGGGSR
-349 KVSYYMS
+349 VSYYMS
-356 LQANHD
+356 LNVNHD
-362 TGLLDIPKAYSFDNN
+362 SGLLDSPQIYSFNNN
-377 INKWGYTFQNN
+377 INNLSYNFQNN
-388 IAYKVTPTTRIDL
+388 LQVKVTPTTKIRL
-401 RMNAQ
+401 NMNAQ
-406 IGNNKGPNA
+406 IQNRKGPNYKTQDLFIMTHTA
-415 SVSDIFYQV
+415 NPIF
-424 YNNNPVTFPAYFPAE
+424 FPATLPAQKG
-439 PDDRHIKYG
+439 DKHMRFG
-448 NAILSGTSLYTNPYQ
+448 NAILSNATLRTNPYAHMASSFKQ
-463 YMLGSYKEV
+463 VDENM
-472 NYSMLNTSIYINQNL
+472 MHTTMRIDQTL
-487 DFVTKGLKIIALVNW
+487 DFVTKGLSANALIHFKN
-502 KSWSETSYTRWL
+502 TSSQAFTRSIE
-514 DPYWYRVDPKSWSPD
+514 PYYYRITKWT
-529 NPGEYTLERLNSS
+529 PGTDQYDMERLGTS
-542 GSEYIS
+542 GTEYIYTS
-548 QSGIGRGAD
+548 DISRYTERTITMQ
-557 NTFYFHGQLNYE
+557 FQLDYKRQ
-569 NTFGEDHGVT
+569 FGMHNVGG
-579 AMLMYMQRDFK
+579 MLMYMQRDFK

>member
-1 MNVKKAL
+1 MKKHSKKLFSLCLVAMAL
-8 FASSLFLCGAG
+8 SGATDPVFADSADKTGRE
-19 VLPVT
+19 VMT
-24 AGLPVPHD
+24 TY
-32 ESEISSPMPEQQKKN
+32 QQKKG
-47 RIITGNV
+47 RTVTGTITDAV
-54 TDGSTGEPLIGV
+54 DGSPLIGV
-66 SIMLKGSSEGTTTDL
+66 NIKLKGTTTGVISDI
-81 DGNFSLSVPV
+81 DGNYSIEVDSRKSILI
-91 KAQLEF
+91 F
-97 SYIGYKKQV
+97 SYIGYKTREV
-106 LDVTDLVVANVKL
+106 PVEDLGVINVKL
-119 ESDNEML
+119 TSDNEL
-126 AEVVVV
+126 LDEVVIV
-132 GAGTQKKVSVTGA
+132 GSGTQKKVSVTGA
-145 ITSVKG
+145 ISSVKG
-151 TELHAPSSSL
+151 AALKAPSSSL
-161 TSNFAGKLAGVIAV
+161 TSSLAGRLAGVMV
-175 TTGGEPGTSSNFYIR
+175 NTTSGEPGSASEFYIR
-190 GIGTFGGRATPL
+190 GISTFGGRKTPL
-202 ILLDGVEISSGDL
+202 ILLDDVEISSTDL
-215 NRIPPESIESFS
+215 NNIPAETIESFS
-227 ILKDASATAIYGAR
+227 ILKDASATAIYGSR
-241 GANGVMLVTTKIGTE
+241 GANGVMLVTTKSGQE
-256 NTKASI
+256 NTKTQI

-269 FLKPVNEVGY
+269 FQSMMNFPKF
-279 VDGARWMEIYNEAQ
+279 VDGATWMELYNEGQ
-293 LARTPN
+293 RN
-299 ATPKYSQERIDYTRS
+299 RGATSLMYSQERIDNTRNKV
-314 GINPYVYPDVDWYD
+314 NPYVYPDVNWRD
-328 LVFKES
+328 LLFKDMAMS
-334 TMNQRANVNIMGGGP
+334 QRANVNLQGGGSR
-349 KVSYYMS
+349 VSYYMS
-356 LQANHD
+356 LNVNHD
-362 TGLLDIPKAYSFDNN
+362 SGLLDSPQIYSFNNN
-377 INKWGYTFQNN
+377 INNLSYNFQNN
-388 IAYKVTPTTRIDL
+388 LQVKVTPTTKIRL
-401 RMNAQ
+401 NMNAQ
-406 IGNNKGPNA
+406 IQNRKGPNYKTQDLFIMTHTA
-415 SVSDIFYQV
+415 NPIF
-424 YNNNPVTFPAYFPAE
+424 FPATLPAQKG
-439 PDDRHIKYG
+439 DKHMRFG
-448 NAILSGTSLYTNPYQ
+448 NAILSNATLRTNPYAHMASSFKQ
-463 YMLGSYKEV
+463 VDENM
-472 NYSMLNTSIYINQNL
+472 MHTTMRIDQTL
-487 DFVTKGLKIIALVNW
+487 DFVTKGLSANALIHFKN
-502 KSWSETSYTRWL
+502 TSSQAFTRSIE
-514 DPYWYRVDPKSWSPD
+514 PYYYRITKWT
-529 NPGEYTLERLNSS
+529 PGTDQYDMERLGTS
-542 GSEYIS
+542 GTEYIYTS
-548 QSGIGRGAD
+548 DISRYTERTITMQ
-557 NTFYFHGQLNYE
+557 FQLDYKRQ
-569 NTFGEDHGVT
+569 FGMHNVGG
-579 AMLMYMQRDFK
+579 MLMYMQRDFK

-848 DNHAKQEL
+848 NNHAKQEL

>member
-1 MNVKKAL
+1 MKKHSKKLFSLCLVAMAL
-8 FASSLFLCGAG
+8 SGATDPVFADSADKTGRE
-19 VLPVT
+19 VMT
-24 AGLPVPHD
+24 TY
-32 ESEISSPMPEQQKKN
+32 QQKKG
-47 RIITGNV
+47 RTVTGTITDAV
-54 TDGSTGEPLIGV
+54 DGSPLIGV
-66 SIMLKGSSEGTTTDL
+66 NIKLKGTTTGVISDI
-81 DGNFSLSVPV
+81 DGNYSIEVDSRESILI
-91 KAQLEF
+91 F
-97 SYIGYKKQV
+97 SYIGYKTREV
-106 LDVTDLVVANVKL
+106 PVEDLGVINVKL
-119 ESDNEML
+119 TSDNEL
-126 AEVVVV
+126 LDEVVIV
-132 GAGTQKKVSVTGA
+132 GSGTQKKVSVTGA
-145 ITSVKG
+145 ISSVKG
-151 TELHAPSSSL
+151 AALKAPSSSL
-161 TSNFAGKLAGVIAV
+161 TSSLAGRLAGVMV
-175 TTGGEPGTSSNFYIR
+175 NTTSGEPGSASEFYIR
-190 GIGTFGGRATPL
+190 GISTFGGRKTPL
-202 ILLDGVEISSGDL
+202 ILLDDVEISSTDL
-215 NRIPPESIESFS
+215 NNIPAETIESFS
-227 ILKDASATAIYGAR
+227 ILKDASATAIYGSR
-241 GANGVMLVTTKIGTE
+241 GANGVMLVTTKSGQE
-256 NTKASI
+256 NTKTQI

-269 FLKPVNEVGY
+269 FQSMMNFPKF
-279 VDGARWMEIYNEAQ
+279 VDGATWMELYNEGQ
-293 LARTPN
+293 RN
-299 ATPKYSQERIDYTRS
+299 RGATSLMYSQERIDNTRNKV
-314 GINPYVYPDVDWYD
+314 NPYVYPDVNWRD
-328 LVFKES
+328 LLFKDMAMS
-334 TMNQRANVNIMGGGP
+334 QRANVNLQGGGSR
-349 KVSYYMS
+349 VSYYMS
-356 LQANHD
+356 LNVNHD
-362 TGLLDIPKAYSFDNN
+362 SGLLDSPQIYSFNNN
-377 INKWGYTFQNN
+377 INNLSYNFQNN
-388 IAYKVTPTTRIDL
+388 LQVKVTPTTKIRL
-401 RMNAQ
+401 NMNAQ
-406 IGNNKGPNA
+406 IQNRKGPNYKTQDLFIMTHTA
-415 SVSDIFYQV
+415 NPIF
-424 YNNNPVTFPAYFPAE
+424 FPATLPAQKG
-439 PDDRHIKYG
+439 DKHMRFG
-448 NAILSGTSLYTNPYQ
+448 NAILSNATLRTNPYAHMASSFKQ
-463 YMLGSYKEV
+463 VDENM
-472 NYSMLNTSIYINQNL
+472 MHTTMRIDQTL
-487 DFVTKGLKIIALVNW
+487 DFVTKGLSANALIHFKN
-502 KSWSETSYTRWL
+502 TSSQAFTRSIE
-514 DPYWYRVDPKSWSPD
+514 PYYYRITKWT
-529 NPGEYTLERLNSS
+529 PGTDQYDMERLGTS
-542 GSEYIS
+542 GTEYIYTS
-548 QSGIGRGAD
+548 DISRYTERTITMQ
-557 NTFYFHGQLNYE
+557 FQLDYKRQ
-569 NTFGEDHGVT
+569 FGMHNVGG
-579 AMLMYMQRDFK
+579 MLMYMQRDFK

>member
-1 MNVKKAL
+1 MKKHSKKLFSLCLVAMAL
-8 FASSLFLCGAG
+8 SGATDPVFADSADKTGRE
-19 VLPVT
+19 VMT
-24 AGLPVPHD
+24 TY
-32 ESEISSPMPEQQKKN
+32 QQKKG
-47 RIITGNV
+47 RTVTGTITDAV
-54 TDGSTGEPLIGV
+54 DGSPLIGV
-66 SIMLKGSSEGTTTDL
+66 NIKLKGTTTGVISDI
-81 DGNFSLSVPV
+81 DGNYSIEVDSRKSILI
-91 KAQLEF
+91 F
-97 SYIGYKKQV
+97 SYIGYKTREV
-106 LDVTDLVVANVKL
+106 PVEDLGVINVKL
-119 ESDNEML
+119 TSDNEL
-126 AEVVVV
+126 LDEVVIV
-132 GAGTQKKVSVTGA
+132 GSGTQKKVSVTGA
-145 ITSVKG
+145 ISSVKG
-151 TELHAPSSSL
+151 AALKAPSSSL
-161 TSNFAGKLAGVIAV
+161 TSSLAGRLAGVMV
-175 TTGGEPGTSSNFYIR
+175 NTTSGEPGSASEFYIR
-190 GIGTFGGRATPL
+190 GISTFGGRKTPL
-202 ILLDGVEISSGDL
+202 ILLDDVEISSTDL
-215 NRIPPESIESFS
+215 NNIPAETIESFS
-227 ILKDASATAIYGAR
+227 ILKDASATAIYGSR
-241 GANGVMLVTTKIGTE
+241 GANGVMLVTTKSGQE
-256 NTKASI
+256 NTKTQI

-269 FLKPVNEVGY
+269 FQSMMNFPKF
-279 VDGARWMEIYNEAQ
+279 VDGATWMELYNEGQ
-293 LARTPN
+293 RN
-299 ATPKYSQERIDYTRS
+299 RGATSLMYSQERIDNTRNKV
-314 GINPYVYPDVDWYD
+314 NPYVYPDVNWRD
-328 LVFKES
+328 LLFKDMAMS
-334 TMNQRANVNIMGGGP
+334 QRANVNLQGGGSR
-349 KVSYYMS
+349 VSYYMS
-356 LQANHD
+356 LNVNHD
-362 TGLLDIPKAYSFDNN
+362 SGLLDSPQIYSFNNN
-377 INKWGYTFQNN
+377 INNLSYNFQNN
-388 IAYKVTPTTRIDL
+388 LQVKVTPTTKIRL
-401 RMNAQ
+401 NMNAQ
-406 IGNNKGPNA
+406 IQNRKGPNYKTQDLFIMTHTA
-415 SVSDIFYQV
+415 NPIF
-424 YNNNPVTFPAYFPAE
+424 FPATLPAQKG
-439 PDDRHIKYG
+439 DKHMRFG
-448 NAILSGTSLYTNPYQ
+448 NAILSNATLRTNPYAHMASSFKQ
-463 YMLGSYKEV
+463 VDENM
-472 NYSMLNTSIYINQNL
+472 MHTTMRIDQTL
-487 DFVTKGLKIIALVNW
+487 DFVTKGLSANALIHFKN
-502 KSWSETSYTRWL
+502 TSSQAFTRSIE
-514 DPYWYRVDPKSWSPD
+514 PYYYRITKWT
-529 NPGEYTLERLNSS
+529 PGTDQYDMERLGTS
-542 GSEYIS
+542 GTEYIYTPDIS
-548 QSGIGRGAD
+548 RYTERTITMQ
-557 NTFYFHGQLNYE
+557 FQLDYKRQ
-569 NTFGEDHGVT
+569 FGMHNVGG
-579 AMLMYMQRDFK
+579 MLMYMQRDFK

>member
-1 MNVKKAL
+1 MKKHSKKLFSLCLVAMAL
-8 FASSLFLCGAG
+8 SGATDPVFADSADKTGRE
-19 VLPVT
+19 VMT
-24 AGLPVPHD
+24 TY
-32 ESEISSPMPEQQKKN
+32 QQKKG
-47 RIITGNV
+47 RTVTGTITDAV
-54 TDGSTGEPLIGV
+54 DGSPLIGV
-66 SIMLKGSSEGTTTDL
+66 NIKLKGTTTGVISDI
-81 DGNFSLSVPV
+81 DGNYSIEVDSRKSILI
-91 KAQLEF
+91 F
-97 SYIGYKKQV
+97 SYIGYKTREV
-106 LDVTDLVVANVKL
+106 PVEDLGVINVKL
-119 ESDNEML
+119 TSDNEL
-126 AEVVVV
+126 LDEVVIV
-132 GAGTQKKVSVTGA
+132 GSGTQKKVSVTGA
-145 ITSVKG
+145 ISSVKG
-151 TELHAPSSSL
+151 AALKAPSSSL
-161 TSNFAGKLAGVIAV
+161 TSSLAGRLAGVMV
-175 TTGGEPGTSSNFYIR
+175 NTTSGEPGSASEFYIR
-190 GIGTFGGRATPL
+190 GISTFGGRKTPL
-202 ILLDGVEISSGDL
+202 ILLDDVEISSTDL
-215 NRIPPESIESFS
+215 NNIPAETIESFS
-227 ILKDASATAIYGAR
+227 ILKDASATAIYGSR
-241 GANGVMLVTTKIGTE
+241 GANGVMLVTTKSGQE
-256 NTKASI
+256 NTKTQI
-262 NVTVENS
+262 NVTEENS
-269 FLKPVNEVGY
+269 FQSMMNFPKF
-279 VDGARWMEIYNEAQ
+279 VDGATWMELYNEGQ
-293 LARTPN
+293 RN
-299 ATPKYSQERIDYTRS
+299 RGATSLMYSQERIDNTRNKV
-314 GINPYVYPDVDWYD
+314 NPYVYPDVNWRD
-328 LVFKES
+328 LLFKDMAMS
-334 TMNQRANVNIMGGGP
+334 QRANVNLQGGGSR
-349 KVSYYMS
+349 VSYYMS
-356 LQANHD
+356 LNVNHD
-362 TGLLDIPKAYSFDNN
+362 SGLLDSPQIYSFNNN
-377 INKWGYTFQNN
+377 INNLSYNFQNN
-388 IAYKVTPTTRIDL
+388 LQVKVTPTTKIRL
-401 RMNAQ
+401 NMNAQ
-406 IGNNKGPNA
+406 IQNRKGPNYKTQDLFIMTHTA
-415 SVSDIFYQV
+415 NPIF
-424 YNNNPVTFPAYFPAE
+424 FPATLPAQKG
-439 PDDRHIKYG
+439 DKHMRFG
-448 NAILSGTSLYTNPYQ
+448 NAILSNATLRTNPYAHMASSFKQ
-463 YMLGSYKEV
+463 VDENM
-472 NYSMLNTSIYINQNL
+472 MHTTMRIDQTL
-487 DFVTKGLKIIALVNW
+487 DFVTKGLSANALIHFKN
-502 KSWSETSYTRWL
+502 TSSQAFTRSIE
-514 DPYWYRVDPKSWSPD
+514 PYYYRITKWT
-529 NPGEYTLERLNSS
+529 PGTDQYDMERLGTS
-542 GSEYIS
+542 GTEYIYTS
-548 QSGIGRGAD
+548 DISRYTERTITMQ
-557 NTFYFHGQLNYE
+557 FQLDYKRQ
-569 NTFGEDHGVT
+569 FGMHNVGG
-579 AMLMYMQRDFK
+579 MLMYMQRDFK

>member
-1 MNVKKAL
+1 MKKHSKKLFSLCLVAMAL
-8 FASSLFLCGAG
+8 SGATDPVFADSADKTGRE
-19 VLPVT
+19 VMT
-24 AGLPVPHD
+24 TY
-32 ESEISSPMPEQQKKN
+32 QQKKG
-47 RIITGNV
+47 RTVTGTITDAV
-54 TDGSTGEPLIGV
+54 DGSPLIGV
-66 SIMLKGSSEGTTTDL
+66 NIKLKGTTTGVISDI
-81 DGNFSLSVPV
+81 DGNYSIEVDSRKSILI
-91 KAQLEF
+91 F
-97 SYIGYKKQV
+97 SYIGYKTREV
-106 LDVTDLVVANVKL
+106 PVEDLGVINVKL
-119 ESDNEML
+119 TSDNEL
-126 AEVVVV
+126 LDEVVIV
-132 GAGTQKKVSVTGA
+132 GSGTQKKVSVTGA
-145 ITSVKG
+145 ISSVKG
-151 TELHAPSSSL
+151 AALKAPSSSL
-161 TSNFAGKLAGVIAV
+161 TSSLAGRLAGVMV
-175 TTGGEPGTSSNFYIR
+175 NTTSGEPGSASEFYIR
-190 GIGTFGGRATPL
+190 GISTFGGRKTPL
-202 ILLDGVEISSGDL
+202 ILLDDVEISSTDL
-215 NRIPPESIESFS
+215 NNIPAETIESFS
-227 ILKDASATAIYGAR
+227 ILKDASATAIYGSR
-241 GANGVMLVTTKIGTE
+241 GANGVMLVTTKSGQE
-256 NTKASI
+256 NTKTQI

-269 FLKPVNEVGY
+269 FQSMMNFPKF
-279 VDGARWMEIYNEAQ
+279 VDGATWMELYNEGQ
-293 LARTPN
+293 RN
-299 ATPKYSQERIDYTRS
+299 RGATSLMYSQERIDNTRNKV
-314 GINPYVYPDVDWYD
+314 NPYVYPDVNWRD
-328 LVFKES
+328 LLFKDMAMS
-334 TMNQRANVNIMGGGP
+334 QRANVNLQGGGSR
-349 KVSYYMS
+349 VSYYMS
-356 LQANHD
+356 LNVNHD
-362 TGLLDIPKAYSFDNN
+362 SGLLDSPLIYSFNNN
-377 INKWGYTFQNN
+377 INNLSYNFQNN
-388 IAYKVTPTTRIDL
+388 LQVKVTPTTKIRL
-401 RMNAQ
+401 NMNAQ
-406 IGNNKGPNA
+406 IQNRKGPNYKTQDLFIMTHTA
-415 SVSDIFYQV
+415 NPIF
-424 YNNNPVTFPAYFPAE
+424 FPATLPAQKG
-439 PDDRHIKYG
+439 DKHMRFG
-448 NAILSGTSLYTNPYQ
+448 NAILSNATLRTNPYAHMASSFKQ
-463 YMLGSYKEV
+463 VDENM
-472 NYSMLNTSIYINQNL
+472 MHTTMRIDQTL
-487 DFVTKGLKIIALVNW
+487 DFVTKGLSANALIHFKN
-502 KSWSETSYTRWL
+502 TSSQAFTRSIE
-514 DPYWYRVDPKSWSPD
+514 PYYYRITKWT
-529 NPGEYTLERLNSS
+529 PGTDQYDMERLGTS
-542 GSEYIS
+542 GTEYIYTS
-548 QSGIGRGAD
+548 DISRYTERTITMQ
-557 NTFYFHGQLNYE
+557 FQLDYKRQ
-569 NTFGEDHGVT
+569 FGMHNVGG
-579 AMLMYMQRDFK
+579 MLMYMQRDFK

>member
-1 MNVKKAL
+1 MKKHSKKLFSLCLVAMAL
-8 FASSLFLCGAG
+8 SGATDPVFADSADKTGRE
-19 VLPVT
+19 VMT
-24 AGLPVPHD
+24 TY
-32 ESEISSPMPEQQKKN
+32 QQKKG
-47 RIITGNV
+47 RTVTGTITDAV
-54 TDGSTGEPLIGV
+54 DGSPLIGV
-66 SIMLKGSSEGTTTDL
+66 NIKLKGTTTGVISDI
-81 DGNFSLSVPV
+81 DGNYSIEVDSRKSILI
-91 KAQLEF
+91 F
-97 SYIGYKKQV
+97 SYIGYKTREV
-106 LDVTDLVVANVKL
+106 PVEDLGVINVKL
-119 ESDNEML
+119 TSDNEL
-126 AEVVVV
+126 LDEVVIV
-132 GAGTQKKVSVTGA
+132 GSGTQKKVSVTGA
-145 ITSVKG
+145 ISSVKG
-151 TELHAPSSSL
+151 AALKAPSSSL
-161 TSNFAGKLAGVIAV
+161 TSSLAGRLAGVMV
-175 TTGGEPGTSSNFYIR
+175 NTTSGEPGSTSEFYIR
-190 GIGTFGGRATPL
+190 GISTFGGRKTPL
-202 ILLDGVEISSGDL
+202 ILLDDVEISSTDL
-215 NRIPPESIESFS
+215 NNIPAETIESFS
-227 ILKDASATAIYGAR
+227 ILKDASATAIYGSR
-241 GANGVMLVTTKIGTE
+241 GANGVMLVTTKSGQE
-256 NTKASI
+256 NTKTQI

-269 FLKPVNEVGY
+269 FQSMMNFPKF
-279 VDGARWMEIYNEAQ
+279 VDGATWMELYNEGQ
-293 LARTPN
+293 RN
-299 ATPKYSQERIDYTRS
+299 RGATSLMYSQERIDNTRNKV
-314 GINPYVYPDVDWYD
+314 NPYVYPDVNWRD
-328 LVFKES
+328 LLFKDMAMS
-334 TMNQRANVNIMGGGP
+334 QRANVNLQGGGSR
-349 KVSYYMS
+349 VSYYMS
-356 LQANHD
+356 LNVNHD
-362 TGLLDIPKAYSFDNN
+362 SGLLDSPQIYSFNNN
-377 INKWGYTFQNN
+377 INNLSYNFQNN
-388 IAYKVTPTTRIDL
+388 LQVKVTPTTKIRL
-401 RMNAQ
+401 NMNAQ
-406 IGNNKGPNA
+406 IQNRKGPNYKTQDLFIMTHTA
-415 SVSDIFYQV
+415 NPIF
-424 YNNNPVTFPAYFPAE
+424 FPATLPAQKG
-439 PDDRHIKYG
+439 DKHMRFG
-448 NAILSGTSLYTNPYQ
+448 NAILSNATLRTNPYAHMASSFKQ
-463 YMLGSYKEV
+463 VDENM
-472 NYSMLNTSIYINQNL
+472 MHTTMRIDQTL
-487 DFVTKGLKIIALVNW
+487 DFVTKGLSANALIHFKN
-502 KSWSETSYTRWL
+502 TSSQAFTRSIE
-514 DPYWYRVDPKSWSPD
+514 PYYYRITKWT
-529 NPGEYTLERLNSS
+529 PGTDQYDMERLGTS
-542 GSEYIS
+542 GTEYIYTS
-548 QSGIGRGAD
+548 DISRYTERTITMQ
-557 NTFYFHGQLNYE
+557 FQLDYKRQ
-569 NTFGEDHGVT
+569 FGMHNVGG
-579 AMLMYMQRDFK
+579 MLMYMQRDFK

>member
-1 MNVKKAL
+1 MEKHSKKLFSLCLVAMAL
-8 FASSLFLCGAG
+8 SGATDPVFADSADKTGRE
-19 VLPVT
+19 VMT
-24 AGLPVPHD
+24 TY
-32 ESEISSPMPEQQKKN
+32 QQKKG
-47 RIITGNV
+47 RTVTGTITDAV
-54 TDGSTGEPLIGV
+54 DGSPLIGV
-66 SIMLKGSSEGTTTDL
+66 NIKLKGTTTGVISDI
-81 DGNFSLSVPV
+81 DGNYSIEVDSRKSILI
-91 KAQLEF
+91 F
-97 SYIGYKKQV
+97 SYIGYKTREV
-106 LDVTDLVVANVKL
+106 PVEDLGVINVKL
-119 ESDNEML
+119 TSDNEL
-126 AEVVVV
+126 LDEVVIV
-132 GAGTQKKVSVTGA
+132 GSGTQKKVSVTGA
-145 ITSVKG
+145 ISSVKG
-151 TELHAPSSSL
+151 AALKAPSSSL
-161 TSNFAGKLAGVIAV
+161 TSSLAGRLAGVMV
-175 TTGGEPGTSSNFYIR
+175 NTTSGEPGSASEFYIR
-190 GIGTFGGRATPL
+190 GISTFGGRKTPL
-202 ILLDGVEISSGDL
+202 ILLDDVEISSTDL
-215 NRIPPESIESFS
+215 NNIPAETIESFS
-227 ILKDASATAIYGAR
+227 ILKDASATAIYGSR
-241 GANGVMLVTTKIGTE
+241 GANGVMLVTTKSGQE
-256 NTKASI
+256 NTKTQI

-269 FLKPVNEVGY
+269 FQSMMNFPKF
-279 VDGARWMEIYNEAQ
+279 VDGATWMELYNEGQ
-293 LARTPN
+293 RN
-299 ATPKYSQERIDYTRS
+299 RGATSLMYSQERIDNTRNKV
-314 GINPYVYPDVDWYD
+314 NPYVYPDVNWRD
-328 LVFKES
+328 LLFKDMAMS
-334 TMNQRANVNIMGGGP
+334 QRANVNLQGGGSR
-349 KVSYYMS
+349 VSYYMS
-356 LQANHD
+356 LNVNHD
-362 TGLLDIPKAYSFDNN
+362 SGLLDSPQIYSFNNN
-377 INKWGYTFQNN
+377 INNLSYNFQNN
-388 IAYKVTPTTRIDL
+388 LQVKVTPTTKIRL
-401 RMNAQ
+401 NMNAQ
-406 IGNNKGPNA
+406 IQNRKGPNYKTQDLFIMTHTA
-415 SVSDIFYQV
+415 NPIF
-424 YNNNPVTFPAYFPAE
+424 FPATLPAQKG
-439 PDDRHIKYG
+439 DKHMRFG
-448 NAILSGTSLYTNPYQ
+448 NAILSNATLRTNPYAHMASSFKQ
-463 YMLGSYKEV
+463 VDENM
-472 NYSMLNTSIYINQNL
+472 MHTTMRIDQTL
-487 DFVTKGLKIIALVNW
+487 DFVTKGLSANALIHFKN
-502 KSWSETSYTRWL
+502 TSSQAFTRSIE
-514 DPYWYRVDPKSWSPD
+514 PYYYRITKWT
-529 NPGEYTLERLNSS
+529 PGTDQYDMERLGTS
-542 GSEYIS
+542 GTEYIYTS
-548 QSGIGRGAD
+548 DISRYTERTITMQ
-557 NTFYFHGQLNYE
+557 FQLDYKRQ
-569 NTFGEDHGVT
+569 FGMHNVGG
-579 AMLMYMQRDFK
+579 MLMYMQRDFK

>member
-1 MNVKKAL
+1 MKKHSKKLFSLCLVAMAL
-8 FASSLFLCGAG
+8 SGATDPVFADSADKTGRE
-19 VLPVT
+19 VMT
-24 AGLPVPHD
+24 TY
-32 ESEISSPMPEQQKKN
+32 QQKKG
-47 RIITGNV
+47 RTVTGTITDAV
-54 TDGSTGEPLIGV
+54 DGSPLIGV
-66 SIMLKGSSEGTTTDL
+66 NIKLKGTTTGVISDI
-81 DGNFSLSVPV
+81 DGNYSIEVDSRKSILI
-91 KAQLEF
+91 F
-97 SYIGYKKQV
+97 SYIGYKTREV
-106 LDVTDLVVANVKL
+106 PVEDLGVINVKL
-119 ESDNEML
+119 TSDNEL
-126 AEVVVV
+126 LDEVVIV
-132 GAGTQKKVSVTGA
+132 GSGTQKKVSVTGA
-145 ITSVKG
+145 ISSVKG
-151 TELHAPSSSL
+151 AALKAPSSSL
-161 TSNFAGKLAGVIAV
+161 TSSLAGRLAGVMV
-175 TTGGEPGTSSNFYIR
+175 NTTSGEPGSASEFYIR
-190 GIGTFGGRATPL
+190 GISTFGGRKTPL
-202 ILLDGVEISSGDL
+202 ILLDDVEISSTDL
-215 NRIPPESIESFS
+215 NNIPAETIESFS
-227 ILKDASATAIYGAR
+227 ILKDASATAIYGSR
-241 GANGVMLVTTKIGTE
+241 GANGVMLVTTKSGQE
-256 NTKASI
+256 NTKTQI

-269 FLKPVNEVGY
+269 FQSMMNFPKF
-279 VDGARWMEIYNEAQ
+279 VDGATWMELYNEGQ
-293 LARTPN
+293 RN
-299 ATPKYSQERIDYTRS
+299 RGATSLMYSQERIDNTRNKV
-314 GINPYVYPDVDWYD
+314 NPYVYPDVNWRD
-328 LVFKES
+328 LLFKDMAMS
-334 TMNQRANVNIMGGGP
+334 QRANVNLQGGGSR
-349 KVSYYMS
+349 VSYYMS
-356 LQANHD
+356 LNVNHD
-362 TGLLDIPKAYSFDNN
+362 SGLLDSPQIYSFNNN
-377 INKWGYTFQNN
+377 INNLSYNFQNN
-388 IAYKVTPTTRIDL
+388 LQVKVTPTTKIRL
-401 RMNAQ
+401 NMNAQ
-406 IGNNKGPNA
+406 IQNRKGPNYKTQDLFIMTHTA
-415 SVSDIFYQV
+415 NPIF
-424 YNNNPVTFPAYFPAE
+424 FPATLPAQKG
-439 PDDRHIKYG
+439 DKHMRFG
-448 NAILSGTSLYTNPYQ
+448 NAILSNATLRTNPYAHMASSFKQ
-463 YMLGSYKEV
+463 VDENM
-472 NYSMLNTSIYINQNL
+472 MHTTMRIDQTL
-487 DFVTKGLKIIALVNW
+487 DFVTKGLSANALIHFKN
-502 KSWSETSYTRWL
+502 TSSQAFTRSIE
-514 DPYWYRVDPKSWSPD
+514 PYYYRITKWT
-529 NPGEYTLERLNSS
+529 PGTDQYDMERLGTS
-542 GSEYIS
+542 GTEYIYTS
-548 QSGIGRGAD
+548 DISRYTERTITMQ
-557 NTFYFHGQLNYE
+557 FHLDYKRQ
-569 NTFGEDHGVT
+569 FGMHNVGG
-579 AMLMYMQRDFK
+579 MLMYMQRDFK

>member
-1 MNVKKAL
+1 MKKHSKKLFSLCLVAMAL
-8 FASSLFLCGAG
+8 SGATDPVFADSADKTGRE
-19 VLPVT
+19 VMT
-24 AGLPVPHD
+24 TY
-32 ESEISSPMPEQQKKN
+32 QQKKG
-47 RIITGNV
+47 RTVTGTITDAV
-54 TDGSTGEPLIGV
+54 DGSPLIGV
-66 SIMLKGSSEGTTTDL
+66 NIKLKGTTTGVISDI
-81 DGNFSLSVPV
+81 DGNYSIEVDSRKSILI
-91 KAQLEF
+91 F
-97 SYIGYKKQV
+97 SYIGYKTREV
-106 LDVTDLVVANVKL
+106 PVEDLGVINVKL
-119 ESDNEML
+119 TSDNEL
-126 AEVVVV
+126 LDEVVIV
-132 GAGTQKKVSVTGA
+132 GSGTQKKVSVTGA
-145 ITSVKG
+145 ISSVKG
-151 TELHAPSSSL
+151 AALKAPSSSL
-161 TSNFAGKLAGVIAV
+161 TSSLAGRLAGVMV
-175 TTGGEPGTSSNFYIR
+175 NTTSGEPGSASEFYIR
-190 GIGTFGGRATPL
+190 GISTFGGRKTPL
-202 ILLDGVEISSGDL
+202 ILLDDVEISSTDL
-215 NRIPPESIESFS
+215 NNIPAETIESFS
-227 ILKDASATAIYGAR
+227 ILKDASATAIYGSR
-241 GANGVMLVTTKIGTE
+241 GANGVMLVTTKSGQE
-256 NTKASI
+256 NTKTQI

-269 FLKPVNEVGY
+269 FQSMMNFPKF
-279 VDGARWMEIYNEAQ
+279 VDGATWMELYNEGQ
-293 LARTPN
+293 RN
-299 ATPKYSQERIDYTRS
+299 RGATSLMYSQERIDNTRNKV
-314 GINPYVYPDVDWYD
+314 NPYVYPDVNWRD
-328 LVFKES
+328 LLFKDMAMS
-334 TMNQRANVNIMGGGP
+334 QRANVNLQGGGSR
-349 KVSYYMS
+349 VSYYMS
-356 LQANHD
+356 LNVNHD
-362 TGLLDIPKAYSFDNN
+362 SGLLDSPQIYSFNNN
-377 INKWGYTFQNN
+377 INNLSYNFQNN
-388 IAYKVTPTTRIDL
+388 LQVKVTPTTKIRL
-401 RMNAQ
+401 NMNAQ
-406 IGNNKGPNA
+406 IQNRKGPNYKTQDLFIMTHTA
-415 SVSDIFYQV
+415 NPIF
-424 YNNNPVTFPAYFPAE
+424 FPATLPAQKG
-439 PDDRHIKYG
+439 DKHMRFG
-448 NAILSGTSLYTNPYQ
+448 NAILSNATLRTNPYAHMASSFKQ
-463 YMLGSYKEV
+463 VDENM
-472 NYSMLNTSIYINQNL
+472 MHTTMRIDQTL
-487 DFVTKGLKIIALVNW
+487 DFVTKGLSANALIHFKN
-502 KSWSETSYTRWL
+502 TSSQAFTRSIE
-514 DPYWYRVDPKSWSPD
+514 PYYYRITKWT
-529 NPGEYTLERLNSS
+529 PGTDQYDMERLGTS
-542 GSEYIS
+542 GTEYIYTS
-548 QSGIGRGAD
+548 DISRYTERTITMQ
-557 NTFYFHGQLNYE
+557 FQLDYKRQ
-569 NTFGEDHGVT
+569 FGMHNVGG
-579 AMLMYMQRDFK
+579 MLMYMQRDFK

-650 FEPLRDKVD
+650 FEPLRNKVD

>member
-1 MNVKKAL
+1 MKKHSKKLFSLCLVAMAL
-8 FASSLFLCGAG
+8 SGATDPVFADSADKTGRE
-19 VLPVT
+19 VMT
-24 AGLPVPHD
+24 TY
-32 ESEISSPMPEQQKKN
+32 QQKKG
-47 RIITGNV
+47 RTVTGTITDAV
-54 TDGSTGEPLIGV
+54 DGSPLIGV
-66 SIMLKGSSEGTTTDL
+66 NIKLKGTTTGVISDI
-81 DGNFSLSVPV
+81 DGNYSIEVDSRKSILI
-91 KAQLEF
+91 F
-97 SYIGYKKQV
+97 SYIGYKTREV
-106 LDVTDLVVANVKL
+106 PVEDLGVINVKL
-119 ESDNEML
+119 TSDNEL
-126 AEVVVV
+126 LDEVVIV
-132 GAGTQKKVSVTGA
+132 GSGTQKKVSVTGA
-145 ITSVKG
+145 ISSVKG
-151 TELHAPSSSL
+151 AALKAPSSSL
-161 TSNFAGKLAGVIAV
+161 TSSLAGRLAGVMV
-175 TTGGEPGTSSNFYIR
+175 NTTSGEPGSASEFYIR
-190 GIGTFGGRATPL
+190 GISTFGGRKTPL
-202 ILLDGVEISSGDL
+202 ILLDDVEISSTDL
-215 NRIPPESIESFS
+215 NNIPAETIESFS
-227 ILKDASATAIYGAR
+227 ILKDASATAIYGSR
-241 GANGVMLVTTKIGTE
+241 GANGVMLVTTKSGQE
-256 NTKASI
+256 NTKTQI

-269 FLKPVNEVGY
+269 FQSMMNFPKF
-279 VDGARWMEIYNEAQ
+279 VDGATWMELYNEGQ
-293 LARTPN
+293 RN
-299 ATPKYSQERIDYTRS
+299 RGATSLMYSQERIDNTRNKV
-314 GINPYVYPDVDWYD
+314 NPYVYPDVNWRD
-328 LVFKES
+328 LLFKDMAMS
-334 TMNQRANVNIMGGGP
+334 QRANVNLQGGGSR
-349 KVSYYMS
+349 VSYYMS
-356 LQANHD
+356 LNVNHD
-362 TGLLDIPKAYSFDNN
+362 SGLLDSPQIYSFNNN
-377 INKWGYTFQNN
+377 INNLSYNFQNN
-388 IAYKVTPTTRIDL
+388 LQVKVTPTTKIRL
-401 RMNAQ
+401 NMNAQ
-406 IGNNKGPNA
+406 IQNRKGPNYKTQDLFIMTHTA
-415 SVSDIFYQV
+415 NPIF
-424 YNNNPVTFPAYFPAE
+424 FPATLPAQKG
-439 PDDRHIKYG
+439 DKHMRFG
-448 NAILSGTSLYTNPYQ
+448 NAILSNATLRTNPYAHMASSFKQ
-463 YMLGSYKEV
+463 VDENM
-472 NYSMLNTSIYINQNL
+472 MHTTMRIDQTL
-487 DFVTKGLKIIALVNW
+487 DFVTKGLSANALIHFKN
-502 KSWSETSYTRWL
+502 TSSQAFTRSIE
-514 DPYWYRVDPKSWSPD
+514 PYYYRITKWT
-529 NPGEYTLERLNSS
+529 PGTDQYDMERLGTS
-542 GSEYIS
+542 GTEYIYTS
-548 QSGIGRGAD
+548 DISRYTERTITMQ
-557 NTFYFHGQLNYE
+557 FQLDYKRQ
-569 NTFGEDHGVT
+569 FGMHNVGG
-579 AMLMYMQRDFK
+579 MLMYMQRDFK

-731 TLFRNWNIIFDYF
+731 TLFRDWNIIFDYF

>member
-1 MNVKKAL
+1 MKKHSKKLFSLCLVAMAL
-8 FASSLFLCGAG
+8 SGATDPVFADSADKTGRE
-19 VLPVT
+19 VMT
-24 AGLPVPHD
+24 TY
-32 ESEISSPMPEQQKKN
+32 QQKKG
-47 RIITGNV
+47 RTVTGTITDAV
-54 TDGSTGEPLIGV
+54 DGSPLIGV
-66 SIMLKGSSEGTTTDL
+66 NIKLKGTTTGVISDI
-81 DGNFSLSVPV
+81 DGNYSIEVDSRKSILI
-91 KAQLEF
+91 F
-97 SYIGYKKQV
+97 SYIGYKTREV
-106 LDVTDLVVANVKL
+106 PVEDLGVINVKL
-119 ESDNEML
+119 TSDNEL
-126 AEVVVV
+126 LDEVVIV
-132 GAGTQKKVSVTGA
+132 GSGTQKKVSVTGA
-145 ITSVKG
+145 ISSVKG
-151 TELHAPSSSL
+151 AALKAPSSSL
-161 TSNFAGKLAGVIAV
+161 TSSLAGRLAGVMV
-175 TTGGEPGTSSNFYIR
+175 NTTSGEPGSASEFYIR
-190 GIGTFGGRATPL
+190 GISTFGGRKTPL
-202 ILLDGVEISSGDL
+202 ILLDDVEISSTDL
-215 NRIPPESIESFS
+215 NNIPAETIESFS
-227 ILKDASATAIYGAR
+227 ILKDASATAIYGSR
-241 GANGVMLVTTKIGTE
+241 GANGVMLVTTKSGQE
-256 NTKASI
+256 NTKTQI

-269 FLKPVNEVGY
+269 FQAMMNFPKF
-279 VDGARWMEIYNEAQ
+279 VDGATWMELYNEGQ
-293 LARTPN
+293 RN
-299 ATPKYSQERIDYTRS
+299 RGATSLMYSQERIDNTRNKV
-314 GINPYVYPDVDWYD
+314 NPYVYPDVNWRD
-328 LVFKES
+328 LLFKDMAMS
-334 TMNQRANVNIMGGGP
+334 QRANVNLQGGGSR
-349 KVSYYMS
+349 VSYYMS
-356 LQANHD
+356 LNVNHD
-362 TGLLDIPKAYSFDNN
+362 SGLLDSPQIYSFNNN
-377 INKWGYTFQNN
+377 INNLSYNFQNN
-388 IAYKVTPTTRIDL
+388 LQVKVTPTTKIRL
-401 RMNAQ
+401 NMNAQ
-406 IGNNKGPNA
+406 IQNRKGPNYKTQDLFIMTHTA
-415 SVSDIFYQV
+415 NPIF
-424 YNNNPVTFPAYFPAE
+424 FPATLPAQKG
-439 PDDRHIKYG
+439 DKHMRFG
-448 NAILSGTSLYTNPYQ
+448 NAILSNATLRTNPYAHMASSFKQ
-463 YMLGSYKEV
+463 VDENM
-472 NYSMLNTSIYINQNL
+472 MHTTMRIDQTL
-487 DFVTKGLKIIALVNW
+487 DFVTKGLSANALIHFKN
-502 KSWSETSYTRWL
+502 TSSQAFTRSIE
-514 DPYWYRVDPKSWSPD
+514 PYYYRITKWT
-529 NPGEYTLERLNSS
+529 PGTDQYDMERLGTS
-542 GSEYIS
+542 GTEYIYTS
-548 QSGIGRGAD
+548 DISRYTERTITMQ
-557 NTFYFHGQLNYE
+557 FQLDYKRQ
-569 NTFGEDHGVT
+569 FGMHNVGG
-579 AMLMYMQRDFK
+579 MLMYMQRDFK

>member
-1 MNVKKAL
+1 MKKHSKKLFSLCLVAMAL
-8 FASSLFLCGAG
+8 SGATDPVFADSADKTGRE
-19 VLPVT
+19 VMT
-24 AGLPVPHD
+24 TY
-32 ESEISSPMPEQQKKN
+32 QQKKG
-47 RIITGNV
+47 RTVTGTITDAV
-54 TDGSTGEPLIGV
+54 DGSPLIGV
-66 SIMLKGSSEGTTTDL
+66 NIKLKGTTTGVISDI
-81 DGNFSLSVPV
+81 DGNYSIEVDSRKSILI
-91 KAQLEF
+91 F
-97 SYIGYKKQV
+97 SYIGYKTREV
-106 LDVTDLVVANVKL
+106 PVEDLGVINVKL
-119 ESDNEML
+119 TSDNEL
-126 AEVVVV
+126 LDEVVIV
-132 GAGTQKKVSVTGA
+132 GSGTQKKVSVTGA
-145 ITSVKG
+145 ISSVKG
-151 TELHAPSSSL
+151 AALKAPSSSL
-161 TSNFAGKLAGVIAV
+161 TSSLAGRLAGVMV
-175 TTGGEPGTSSNFYIR
+175 NTTSGEPGSASEFYIR
-190 GIGTFGGRATPL
+190 GISTFGGRKTPL
-202 ILLDGVEISSGDL
+202 ILLDDVEISSTDL
-215 NRIPPESIESFS
+215 NNIPAETIESFS
-227 ILKDASATAIYGAR
+227 ILKDASATAIYGSR
-241 GANGVMLVTTKIGTE
+241 GANGVMLVTTKSGQE
-256 NTKASI
+256 NTKTQI

-269 FLKPVNEVGY
+269 FQSMMNFPKF
-279 VDGARWMEIYNEAQ
+279 VDGATWMELYNEGQ
-293 LARTPN
+293 RN
-299 ATPKYSQERIDYTRS
+299 RGATSLMYSQERIDNTRNKV
-314 GINPYVYPDVDWYD
+314 NPYVYPDVNWRD
-328 LVFKES
+328 LLFKDMAMS
-334 TMNQRANVNIMGGGP
+334 QRANVNLQGGGSR
-349 KVSYYMS
+349 VSYYMS
-356 LQANHD
+356 LNVNHD
-362 TGLLDIPKAYSFDNN
+362 SGLLDSPQIYSFNNN
-377 INKWGYTFQNN
+377 INNLSYNFQNN
-388 IAYKVTPTTRIDL
+388 LQVKVTPTTKIRL
-401 RMNAQ
+401 NMNAQ
-406 IGNNKGPNA
+406 IQNRKGPNYKTQDLFIMTHTA
-415 SVSDIFYQV
+415 NPIF
-424 YNNNPVTFPAYFPAE
+424 FPATLPAQKG
-439 PDDRHIKYG
+439 DKHMRFG
-448 NAILSGTSLYTNPYQ
+448 NAILSNATLRTNPYAHMASSFKQ
-463 YMLGSYKEV
+463 VDENM
-472 NYSMLNTSIYINQNL
+472 MHTTMRIDQTL
-487 DFVTKGLKIIALVNW
+487 DFVTKGLSANALIHFKN
-502 KSWSETSYTRWL
+502 TSSQAFTRSIE
-514 DPYWYRVDPKSWSPD
+514 PYYYRITKWT
-529 NPGEYTLERLNSS
+529 PGTDQYDMERLGTS
-542 GSEYIS
+542 GTEYIYTS
-548 QSGIGRGAD
+548 DISRYTERTITMQ
-557 NTFYFHGQLNYE
+557 FQLDYKRQ
-569 NTFGEDHGVT
+569 FGMHNVGG
-579 AMLMYMQRDFK
+579 MLMYMQRDFK

-966 ETDNNRQNSTYWLRN
+966 ETDNNRQNSTYWLRT

>member
-1 MNVKKAL
+1 MKKHSKKLFSLCLVAMAL
-8 FASSLFLCGAG
+8 SGATDPVFADSADKTGRE
-19 VLPVT
+19 VMT
-24 AGLPVPHD
+24 TY
-32 ESEISSPMPEQQKKN
+32 QQKKG
-47 RIITGNV
+47 RTVTGTITDAV
-54 TDGSTGEPLIGV
+54 DGSPLIGV
-66 SIMLKGSSEGTTTDL
+66 NIKLKGTTTGVISDI
-81 DGNFSLSVPV
+81 DGNYSIEVDSRKSILI
-91 KAQLEF
+91 F
-97 SYIGYKKQV
+97 SYIGYKTREV
-106 LDVTDLVVANVKL
+106 PVEDLGVINVKL
-119 ESDNEML
+119 TSDNEL
-126 AEVVVV
+126 LDEVVIV
-132 GAGTQKKVSVTGA
+132 GSGTQKKVSVTGA
-145 ITSVKG
+145 ISSVKG
-151 TELHAPSSSL
+151 AALKAPSSSL
-161 TSNFAGKLAGVIAV
+161 TSSLAGRLAGVMV
-175 TTGGEPGTSSNFYIR
+175 NTTSGEPGSASEFYIR
-190 GIGTFGGRATPL
+190 GISTFGGRKTPL
-202 ILLDGVEISSGDL
+202 ILLDDVEISSTDL
-215 NRIPPESIESFS
+215 NNIPAETIESFS
-227 ILKDASATAIYGAR
+227 ILKDASATAIYGSR
-241 GANGVMLVTTKIGTE
+241 GANGVMLVTTKSGQE
-256 NTKASI
+256 NTKTQI

-269 FLKPVNEVGY
+269 FQSMMNFPKF
-279 VDGARWMEIYNEAQ
+279 VDGATWMELYNEGQ
-293 LARTPN
+293 RN
-299 ATPKYSQERIDYTRS
+299 RGATSLMYSQERIDNTRNKV
-314 GINPYVYPDVDWYD
+314 NPYVYPDVNWRD
-328 LVFKES
+328 LLFKDMAMS
-334 TMNQRANVNIMGGGP
+334 QRANVNLQGGGSR
-349 KVSYYMS
+349 VSYYMS
-356 LQANHD
+356 LNVNHD
-362 TGLLDIPKAYSFDNN
+362 SGLLDSPQIYSFNNN
-377 INKWGYTFQNN
+377 INNLSYNFQNN
-388 IAYKVTPTTRIDL
+388 LQVKVTPTTKIRL
-401 RMNAQ
+401 NMNAQ
-406 IGNNKGPNA
+406 IQNRKGPNYKTQDLFIMTHTA
-415 SVSDIFYQV
+415 NPIF
-424 YNNNPVTFPAYFPAE
+424 FPATLPAQKG
-439 PDDRHIKYG
+439 DKHMRFG
-448 NAILSGTSLYTNPYQ
+448 NAILSNATLRTNPYAHMASSFKQ
-463 YMLGSYKEV
+463 VDENM
-472 NYSMLNTSIYINQNL
+472 MHTTMRIDQTL
-487 DFVTKGLKIIALVNW
+487 DFVTKGLSANALIHFKN
-502 KSWSETSYTRWL
+502 TSSQAFTRSIE
-514 DPYWYRVDPKSWSPD
+514 PYYYRITKWT
-529 NPGEYTLERLNSS
+529 PGTDQYDMERLGTS
-542 GSEYIS
+542 GTEYIYTS
-548 QSGIGRGAD
+548 DISRYTERTITMQ
-557 NTFYFHGQLNYE
+557 FQLDYKRQ
-569 NTFGEDHGVT
+569 FGMHNVGG
-579 AMLMYMQRDFK
+579 MLMYMQRDFK

-876 NSYDQAFISEL
+876 NSYDLAFISEL

>member
-1 MNVKKAL
+1 MKKHSKKLFSLCLVAMAL
-8 FASSLFLCGAG
+8 SGATDPVFADSADKTGRE
-19 VLPVT
+19 VMT
-24 AGLPVPHD
+24 TY
-32 ESEISSPMPEQQKKN
+32 QQKKG
-47 RIITGNV
+47 RTVTGTITDAV
-54 TDGSTGEPLIGV
+54 DGSPLIGV
-66 SIMLKGSSEGTTTDL
+66 NIKLKGTTTGVISDI
-81 DGNFSLSVPV
+81 DGNYSIEVDSRKSILI
-91 KAQLEF
+91 F
-97 SYIGYKKQV
+97 SYIGYKTREV
-106 LDVTDLVVANVKL
+106 PVEDLGVINVKL
-119 ESDNEML
+119 TSDNEL
-126 AEVVVV
+126 LDEVVIV
-132 GAGTQKKVSVTGA
+132 GSGTQKKVSVTGA
-145 ITSVKG
+145 ISSVKG
-151 TELHAPSSSL
+151 AALKAPSSSL
-161 TSNFAGKLAGVIAV
+161 TSSLAGRLAGVMV
-175 TTGGEPGTSSNFYIR
+175 NTTSGEPGSASEFYIR
-190 GIGTFGGRATPL
+190 GISTFGGRKTPL
-202 ILLDGVEISSGDL
+202 ILLDDVEISSTDL
-215 NRIPPESIESFS
+215 NNIPAETIESFS
-227 ILKDASATAIYGAR
+227 ILKDASATAIYGSR
-241 GANGVMLVTTKIGTE
+241 GANGVMLVTTKSGQE
-256 NTKASI
+256 NTKTQI

-269 FLKPVNEVGY
+269 FQSMMNFPKF
-279 VDGARWMEIYNEAQ
+279 VDGATWMELYNEGQ
-293 LARTPN
+293 RN
-299 ATPKYSQERIDYTRS
+299 RGATSLMYSQERIDNTRNKV
-314 GINPYVYPDVDWYD
+314 NPYVYPDVNWRD
-328 LVFKES
+328 LLFKDMAMS
-334 TMNQRANVNIMGGGP
+334 QRANVNLQGGGSR
-349 KVSYYMS
+349 VSYYMS
-356 LQANHD
+356 LNVNHD
-362 TGLLDIPKAYSFDNN
+362 SGLLDSPQIYSFNNN
-377 INKWGYTFQNN
+377 INNLSYNFQNN
-388 IAYKVTPTTRIDL
+388 LQVKVTPTTKIRL
-401 RMNAQ
+401 NMNAQ
-406 IGNNKGPNA
+406 IQNRKGPNYKTQDLFIMTHTA
-415 SVSDIFYQV
+415 NPIF
-424 YNNNPVTFPAYFPAE
+424 FPATLPAQKG
-439 PDDRHIKYG
+439 DKHMRFG
-448 NAILSGTSLYTNPYQ
+448 NAILSNATLRTNPYAHMASSFKQ
-463 YMLGSYKEV
+463 VDENM
-472 NYSMLNTSIYINQNL
+472 MHTTMRIDQTL
-487 DFVTKGLKIIALVNW
+487 DFVTKGLSANALIHFKN
-502 KSWSETSYTRWL
+502 TSSQAFTRSIE
-514 DPYWYRVDPKSWSPD
+514 PYYYRITKWT
-529 NPGEYTLERLNSS
+529 PGTDQYDMERLGTS
-542 GSEYIS
+542 GTEYIYTS
-548 QSGIGRGAD
+548 DISRYTERTITMQ
-557 NTFYFHGQLNYE
+557 FQLDYKRQ
-569 NTFGEDHGVT
+569 FGMHNVGG
-579 AMLMYMQRDFK
+579 MLMYMQRDFK

-820 PWQIKTGRPLSYQ
+820 PWQIKTGRPLRYQ

-966 ETDNNRQNSTYWLRN
+966 ETDNNRQNSTYLLRN

>member
-1 MNVKKAL
+1 MKKHSKKLFSLCLVAMAL
-8 FASSLFLCGAG
+8 SGATDPVFADSADKTGRE
-19 VLPVT
+19 VMT
-24 AGLPVPHD
+24 TY
-32 ESEISSPMPEQQKKN
+32 QQKKG
-47 RIITGNV
+47 RTVTGTITDAV
-54 TDGSTGEPLIGV
+54 DGSPLIGV
-66 SIMLKGSSEGTTTDL
+66 NIKLKGTTTGVISDI
-81 DGNFSLSVPV
+81 DGNYSIEVDSRKSILI
-91 KAQLEF
+91 F
-97 SYIGYKKQV
+97 SYIGYKTREV
-106 LDVTDLVVANVKL
+106 PVEDLGVINVKL
-119 ESDNEML
+119 TSDNEL
-126 AEVVVV
+126 LDEVVIV
-132 GAGTQKKVSVTGA
+132 GSGTQKKVSVTGA
-145 ITSVKG
+145 ISSVKG
-151 TELHAPSSSL
+151 AALKAPSSSL
-161 TSNFAGKLAGVIAV
+161 TSSLAGRLAGVMV
-175 TTGGEPGTSSNFYIR
+175 NTTSGEPGSASEFYIR
-190 GIGTFGGRATPL
+190 GISTFGGRKTPL
-202 ILLDGVEISSGDL
+202 ILLDDVEISSTDL
-215 NRIPPESIESFS
+215 NNIPAETIESFS
-227 ILKDASATAIYGAR
+227 ILKDASATAIYGSR
-241 GANGVMLVTTKIGTE
+241 GANGVMLVTTKSGQE
-256 NTKASI
+256 NTKTQI

-269 FLKPVNEVGY
+269 FQSMMNFPKF
-279 VDGARWMEIYNEAQ
+279 VDGATWMELYNEGQ
-293 LARTPN
+293 RN
-299 ATPKYSQERIDYTRS
+299 RGATSLMYSQERIDNTRNKV
-314 GINPYVYPDVDWYD
+314 NPYVYPDVNWRD
-328 LVFKES
+328 LLFKDMAMS
-334 TMNQRANVNIMGGGP
+334 QRANVNLQGGGSR
-349 KVSYYMS
+349 VSYYMS
-356 LQANHD
+356 LNVNHD
-362 TGLLDIPKAYSFDNN
+362 SGLLDSPQIYSFNNN
-377 INKWGYTFQNN
+377 INNLSYNFQNN
-388 IAYKVTPTTRIDL
+388 LQVKVTPTTKIRL
-401 RMNAQ
+401 NMNAQ
-406 IGNNKGPNA
+406 IQNRKGPNYKTQDLFIMTHTA
-415 SVSDIFYQV
+415 NPIF
-424 YNNNPVTFPAYFPAE
+424 FPATLPAQKG
-439 PDDRHIKYG
+439 DKHMRFG
-448 NAILSGTSLYTNPYQ
+448 NAILSNATLRTNPYAHMASSFKQ
-463 YMLGSYKEV
+463 VDENM
-472 NYSMLNTSIYINQNL
+472 MHTTMRIDQTL
-487 DFVTKGLKIIALVNW
+487 DFVTKGLSANALIHFKN
-502 KSWSETSYTRWL
+502 TSSQAFTRSIE
-514 DPYWYRVDPKSWSPD
+514 PYYYRITKWT
-529 NPGEYTLERLNSS
+529 PGTDQYDMERLGTS
-542 GSEYIS
+542 GTEYIYTS
-548 QSGIGRGAD
+548 DISRYTERTITMQ
-557 NTFYFHGQLNYE
+557 FQLDYKRQ
-569 NTFGEDHGVT
+569 FGMHNVGG
-579 AMLMYMQRDFK
+579 MLMYMQRDFK

-617 NFGYNGTERLA
+617 NFGHNGTERLA

>member
-1 MNVKKAL
+1 MKKHSKKLFSLCLVAMAL
-8 FASSLFLCGAG
+8 SGATDPVFADSADKTGRE
-19 VLPVT
+19 VMT
-24 AGLPVPHD
+24 TY
-32 ESEISSPMPEQQKKN
+32 QQKKG
-47 RIITGNV
+47 RTVTGTITDAV
-54 TDGSTGEPLIGV
+54 DGSPLIGV
-66 SIMLKGSSEGTTTDL
+66 NIKLKGTTTGVISDI
-81 DGNFSLSVPV
+81 DGNYSIEVDSRKSILI
-91 KAQLEF
+91 F
-97 SYIGYKKQV
+97 SYIGYKTREV
-106 LDVTDLVVANVKL
+106 PVEDLGVINVKL
-119 ESDNEML
+119 TSDNEL
-126 AEVVVV
+126 LDEVVIV
-132 GAGTQKKVSVTGA
+132 GSGTQKKVSVTGA
-145 ITSVKG
+145 ISSVKG
-151 TELHAPSSSL
+151 AALKAPSSSL
-161 TSNFAGKLAGVIAV
+161 TSSLAGRLAGVMV
-175 TTGGEPGTSSNFYIR
+175 NTTSGEPGSASEFYIR
-190 GIGTFGGRATPL
+190 GISTFGGRKTPL
-202 ILLDGVEISSGDL
+202 ILLDDVEISSTDL
-215 NRIPPESIESFS
+215 NNIPAETIESFS
-227 ILKDASATAIYGAR
+227 ILKDASATAIYGSR
-241 GANGVMLVTTKIGTE
+241 GANGVMLVTTKSGQE
-256 NTKASI
+256 NTKTQI

-269 FLKPVNEVGY
+269 FQSMMNFPKF
-279 VDGARWMEIYNEAQ
+279 VDGATWMELYNEGQ
-293 LARTPN
+293 RN
-299 ATPKYSQERIDYTRS
+299 RGATSLMYSQERIDNTRNKV
-314 GINPYVYPDVDWYD
+314 NPYVYPDVNWRD
-328 LVFKES
+328 LLFKDMAMS
-334 TMNQRANVNIMGGGP
+334 QRANVNLQGGGSR
-349 KVSYYMS
+349 VSYYMS
-356 LQANHD
+356 LNVNHD
-362 TGLLDIPKAYSFDNN
+362 SGLLDSPQIYSFNNN
-377 INKWGYTFQNN
+377 INNLSYNFQNN
-388 IAYKVTPTTRIDL
+388 LQVKVTPTTKIRL
-401 RMNAQ
+401 NMNAQ
-406 IGNNKGPNA
+406 IQNRKGPNYKTQDLFIMTHTA
-415 SVSDIFYQV
+415 NPIF
-424 YNNNPVTFPAYFPAE
+424 FPATLPAQKG
-439 PDDRHIKYG
+439 DKHMRFG
-448 NAILSGTSLYTNPYQ
+448 NAILSNATLRTNPYAHMASSFKQ
-463 YMLGSYKEV
+463 VDENM
-472 NYSMLNTSIYINQNL
+472 MHTTMRIDQTL
-487 DFVTKGLKIIALVNW
+487 DFITKGLSANALIHFKN
-502 KSWSETSYTRWL
+502 TSSQAFTRSIE
-514 DPYWYRVDPKSWSPD
+514 PYYYRITKWT
-529 NPGEYTLERLNSS
+529 PGTDQYDMERLGTS
-542 GSEYIS
+542 GTEYIYTS
-548 QSGIGRGAD
+548 DISRYTERTITMQ
-557 NTFYFHGQLNYE
+557 FQLDYKRQ
-569 NTFGEDHGVT
+569 FGMHNVGG
-579 AMLMYMQRDFK
+579 MLMYMQRDFK

>member
-1 MNVKKAL
+1 MKKHSKKLFSLCLVAMAL
-8 FASSLFLCGAG
+8 SGATDPVFADSADKTGRE
-19 VLPVT
+19 VMT
-24 AGLPVPHD
+24 TY
-32 ESEISSPMPEQQKKN
+32 QQKKG
-47 RIITGNV
+47 RTVTGTITDAV
-54 TDGSTGEPLIGV
+54 DGSPLIGV
-66 SIMLKGSSEGTTTDL
+66 NIKLKGTTTGVISDI
-81 DGNFSLSVPV
+81 DGNYSIEVDSRKSILI
-91 KAQLEF
+91 F
-97 SYIGYKKQV
+97 SYIGYKTREV
-106 LDVTDLVVANVKL
+106 PVEDLGVINVKL
-119 ESDNEML
+119 TSDNEL
-126 AEVVVV
+126 LDEVVIV
-132 GAGTQKKVSVTGA
+132 GSGTQKKVSVTGA
-145 ITSVKG
+145 ISSVKG
-151 TELHAPSSSL
+151 AALKAPSSSL
-161 TSNFAGKLAGVIAV
+161 TSSLAGRLAGVMV
-175 TTGGEPGTSSNFYIR
+175 NTTSGEPGSASEFYIR
-190 GIGTFGGRATPL
+190 GISTFGGRKTPL
-202 ILLDGVEISSGDL
+202 ILLDDVEISSTDL
-215 NRIPPESIESFS
+215 NNIPAETIESFS
-227 ILKDASATAIYGAR
+227 ILKDASATAIYGSR
-241 GANGVMLVTTKIGTE
+241 SANGVMLVTTKSGQE
-256 NTKASI
+256 NTKTQI

-269 FLKPVNEVGY
+269 FQSMMNFPKF
-279 VDGARWMEIYNEAQ
+279 VDGATWMELYNEGQ
-293 LARTPN
+293 RN
-299 ATPKYSQERIDYTRS
+299 RGATSLMYSQERIDNTRNKV
-314 GINPYVYPDVDWYD
+314 NPYVYPDVNWRD
-328 LVFKES
+328 LLFKDMAMS
-334 TMNQRANVNIMGGGP
+334 QRANVNLQGGGSR
-349 KVSYYMS
+349 VSYYMS
-356 LQANHD
+356 LNVNHD
-362 TGLLDIPKAYSFDNN
+362 SGLLDSPQIYSFNNN
-377 INKWGYTFQNN
+377 INNLSYNFQNN
-388 IAYKVTPTTRIDL
+388 LQVKVTPTTKIRL
-401 RMNAQ
+401 NMNAQ
-406 IGNNKGPNA
+406 IQNRKGPNYKTQDLFIMTHTA
-415 SVSDIFYQV
+415 NPIF
-424 YNNNPVTFPAYFPAE
+424 FPATLPAQKG
-439 PDDRHIKYG
+439 DKHMRFG
-448 NAILSGTSLYTNPYQ
+448 NAILSNATLRTNPYAHMASSFKQ
-463 YMLGSYKEV
+463 VDENM
-472 NYSMLNTSIYINQNL
+472 MHTTMRIDQTL
-487 DFVTKGLKIIALVNW
+487 DFVTKGLSANALIHFKN
-502 KSWSETSYTRWL
+502 TSSQAFTRSIE
-514 DPYWYRVDPKSWSPD
+514 PYYYRITKWT
-529 NPGEYTLERLNSS
+529 PGTDQYDMERLGTS
-542 GSEYIS
+542 GTEYIYTS
-548 QSGIGRGAD
+548 DISRYTERTITMQ
-557 NTFYFHGQLNYE
+557 FQLDYKRQ
-569 NTFGEDHGVT
+569 FGMHNVGG
-579 AMLMYMQRDFK
+579 MLMYMQRDFK

>member
-1 MNVKKAL
+1 MKKHSKKLFSLCLVAMAL
-8 FASSLFLCGAG
+8 SGATDPVFADSADKTGRE
-19 VLPVT
+19 VMT
-24 AGLPVPHD
+24 TY
-32 ESEISSPMPEQQKKN
+32 QQKKG
-47 RIITGNV
+47 RTVTGTITDAV
-54 TDGSTGEPLIGV
+54 DGSPLIGV
-66 SIMLKGSSEGTTTDL
+66 NIKLKGTTTGVISDI
-81 DGNFSLSVPV
+81 DGNYSIEVDSRKSILI
-91 KAQLEF
+91 F
-97 SYIGYKKQV
+97 SYIGYKTREV
-106 LDVTDLVVANVKL
+106 PVEDLGVINVKL
-119 ESDNEML
+119 TSDNEL
-126 AEVVVV
+126 LDEVVIV
-132 GAGTQKKVSVTGA
+132 GSGTQKKVSVTGA
-145 ITSVKG
+145 ISSVKG
-151 TELHAPSSSL
+151 AALKAPSSSL
-161 TSNFAGKLAGVIAV
+161 TSSLAGRLAGVMV
-175 TTGGEPGTSSNFYIR
+175 NTTSGEPGSASEFYIR
-190 GIGTFGGRATPL
+190 GISTFGGRKTPL
-202 ILLDGVEISSGDL
+202 ILLDDVEISSTDL
-215 NRIPPESIESFS
+215 NNIPAETIESFS
-227 ILKDASATAIYGAR
+227 ILKDASATAIYGSR
-241 GANGVMLVTTKIGTE
+241 GANGVMLVTTKSGQE
-256 NTKASI
+256 NTKTQI

-269 FLKPVNEVGY
+269 FQSMMNFPKF
-279 VDGARWMEIYNEAQ
+279 VDGATWMELYNEGQ
-293 LARTPN
+293 RN
-299 ATPKYSQERIDYTRS
+299 RGATSLMYSQERIDNTRNKV
-314 GINPYVYPDVDWYD
+314 NPYVYPDVNWRD
-328 LVFKES
+328 LLFKDMAMS
-334 TMNQRANVNIMGGGP
+334 QRANVNLQGGGSR
-349 KVSYYMS
+349 VSYYMS
-356 LQANHD
+356 LNVNHD
-362 TGLLDIPKAYSFDNN
+362 SGLLDSPQIYSFNNN
-377 INKWGYTFQNN
+377 INNLSYNFQNN
-388 IAYKVTPTTRIDL
+388 LQVKVTPTTKIRL
-401 RMNAQ
+401 NMNAQ
-406 IGNNKGPNA
+406 IQNRKGPNYKTQDLFIMTHTA
-415 SVSDIFYQV
+415 NPIF
-424 YNNNPVTFPAYFPAE
+424 FPATLPAQKG
-439 PDDRHIKYG
+439 DKHMRFG
-448 NAILSGTSLYTNPYQ
+448 NAILSNATLRTNPYAHMASSFKQ
-463 YMLGSYKEV
+463 VDENM
-472 NYSMLNTSIYINQNL
+472 MHTTMRIDQTL
-487 DFVTKGLKIIALVNW
+487 DFVTKGLSANALIHFKN
-502 KSWSETSYTRWL
+502 TSSQAFTRSIE
-514 DPYWYRVDPKSWSPD
+514 PYYYRITKWT
-529 NPGEYTLERLNSS
+529 PGTDQYDMERLGTS
-542 GSEYIS
+542 GTEYIYTS
-548 QSGIGRGAD
+548 DISRYTERTITMQ
-557 NTFYFHGQLNYE
+557 FQLDYKRQ
-569 NTFGEDHGVT
+569 FGMHNVGG
-579 AMLMYMQRDFK
+579 MLMYMQRDFK

-799 RGNFTYTKNKY
+799 RGNFTYNKNKY

>member
-1 MNVKKAL
+1 MKKHSKKLFSLCLVAMAL
-8 FASSLFLCGAG
+8 SGATDPVFADSADKTGRE
-19 VLPVT
+19 VMT
-24 AGLPVPHD
+24 TY
-32 ESEISSPMPEQQKKN
+32 QQKKG
-47 RIITGNV
+47 RTVTGTITDAV
-54 TDGSTGEPLIGV
+54 DGSPLIGV
-66 SIMLKGSSEGTTTDL
+66 NIKLKGTTTGVISDI
-81 DGNFSLSVPV
+81 DGNYSIEVDSRKSILI
-91 KAQLEF
+91 F
-97 SYIGYKKQV
+97 SYIGYKTREV
-106 LDVTDLVVANVKL
+106 PVEDLGVINVKL
-119 ESDNEML
+119 TSDNEL
-126 AEVVVV
+126 LDEVVIV
-132 GAGTQKKVSVTGA
+132 GSGTQKKVSVTGA
-145 ITSVKG
+145 ISSVKG
-151 TELHAPSSSL
+151 AALKAPSSSL
-161 TSNFAGKLAGVIAV
+161 TSSLAGRLAGVMV
-175 TTGGEPGTSSNFYIR
+175 NTTSGEPGSASEFYIR
-190 GIGTFGGRATPL
+190 GISTFGGRKTPL
-202 ILLDGVEISSGDL
+202 ILLDDVEISSTDL
-215 NRIPPESIESFS
+215 NNIPAETIESFS
-227 ILKDASATAIYGAR
+227 ILKDASATAIYGSR
-241 GANGVMLVTTKIGTE
+241 GANGVMLVTTKSGQE
-256 NTKASI
+256 NTKTQI

-269 FLKPVNEVGY
+269 FQSMMNFPKF
-279 VDGARWMEIYNEAQ
+279 VDGATWMELYNEGQ
-293 LARTPN
+293 RN
-299 ATPKYSQERIDYTRS
+299 RGATSLMYSQERIDNTRNKV
-314 GINPYVYPDVDWYD
+314 NPYVYPDVNWRD
-328 LVFKES
+328 LLFKDMAMS
-334 TMNQRANVNIMGGGP
+334 QRANVNLQGGGSR
-349 KVSYYMS
+349 VSYYMS
-356 LQANHD
+356 LNVNHD
-362 TGLLDIPKAYSFDNN
+362 SGLLDSPQIYSFNNN
-377 INKWGYTFQNN
+377 INNLSYNFQNN
-388 IAYKVTPTTRIDL
+388 LQVKVTPTTKIRL
-401 RMNAQ
+401 NMNAQ
-406 IGNNKGPNA
+406 IQNRKGPNYKTQDLFIMTHTA
-415 SVSDIFYQV
+415 NPIF
-424 YNNNPVTFPAYFPAE
+424 FPATLPAQKG
-439 PDDRHIKYG
+439 DKHMRFG
-448 NAILSGTSLYTNPYQ
+448 NAILSNATLRTNPYAHMASSFKQ
-463 YMLGSYKEV
+463 VDENM
-472 NYSMLNTSIYINQNL
+472 MHTTMRIDQTL
-487 DFVTKGLKIIALVNW
+487 DFVTKGLSANALIHFKN
-502 KSWSETSYTRWL
+502 TSSQAFTRSIE
-514 DPYWYRVDPKSWSPD
+514 PYYYRITKWT
-529 NPGEYTLERLNSS
+529 PGTDQYDMERLGTS
-542 GSEYIS
+542 GTEYIYTS
-548 QSGIGRGAD
+548 DISRYTERTITMQ
-557 NTFYFHGQLNYE
+557 FQLDYKRQ
-569 NTFGEDHGVT
+569 FGMHNVGG
-579 AMLMYMQRDFK
+579 MLMYMQRDFK

-763 FSNALPYSP
+763 FSNTLPYSP

>member
-1 MNVKKAL
+1 MKKHSKKLFSLCLVAMAL
-8 FASSLFLCGAG
+8 SGATDPVFADSADKTGRE
-19 VLPVT
+19 VMT
-24 AGLPVPHD
+24 TY
-32 ESEISSPMPEQQKKN
+32 QQKKG
-47 RIITGNV
+47 RTVTGTITDAV
-54 TDGSTGEPLIGV
+54 DGSPLIGV
-66 SIMLKGSSEGTTTDL
+66 NIKLKGTTTGVISDI
-81 DGNFSLSVPV
+81 DGNYSIEVDSRKSILI
-91 KAQLEF
+91 F
-97 SYIGYKKQV
+97 SYIGYKTREV
-106 LDVTDLVVANVKL
+106 PVEDLGVINVKL
-119 ESDNEML
+119 TSDNEL
-126 AEVVVV
+126 LDEVVIV
-132 GAGTQKKVSVTGA
+132 GSGTQKKVSVTGA
-145 ITSVKG
+145 ISSVKG
-151 TELHAPSSSL
+151 AALKAPSSSL
-161 TSNFAGKLAGVIAV
+161 TSSLAGRLAGVMV
-175 TTGGEPGTSSNFYIR
+175 NTTSGEPGSASEFYIR
-190 GIGTFGGRATPL
+190 GISTFGGRKTPL
-202 ILLDGVEISSGDL
+202 ILLDDVEISSTDL
-215 NRIPPESIESFS
+215 NNIPAETIESFS
-227 ILKDASATAIYGAR
+227 ILKDASATAIYGSR
-241 GANGVMLVTTKIGTE
+241 GANGVMLVTTKSGQE
-256 NTKASI
+256 NTKTQI

-269 FLKPVNEVGY
+269 FQSMMNFPKF
-279 VDGARWMEIYNEAQ
+279 VDGATWMELYNEGQ
-293 LARTPN
+293 RN
-299 ATPKYSQERIDYTRS
+299 RGATSLMYSQERIDNTRNKV
-314 GINPYVYPDVDWYD
+314 NPYVYPDVNWRD
-328 LVFKES
+328 LLFKDMAMS
-334 TMNQRANVNIMGGGP
+334 QRANVNLQGGGSR
-349 KVSYYMS
+349 VSYYMS
-356 LQANHD
+356 LNVNHD
-362 TGLLDIPKAYSFDNN
+362 SGLLDSPQIYSFNNN
-377 INKWGYTFQNN
+377 INNLSYNFQNN
-388 IAYKVTPTTRIDL
+388 LQVKVTPTTKIRL
-401 RMNAQ
+401 NMNAQ
-406 IGNNKGPNA
+406 IQNRKGPNYKTQDLFIMTHTA
-415 SVSDIFYQV
+415 NPIF
-424 YNNNPVTFPAYFPAE
+424 FPATLPAQKG
-439 PDDRHIKYG
+439 DKHMRFG
-448 NAILSGTSLYTNPYQ
+448 NAILSNATLRTNPYAHMASSFKQ
-463 YMLGSYKEV
+463 VDENM
-472 NYSMLNTSIYINQNL
+472 MHTTIRIDQTL
-487 DFVTKGLKIIALVNW
+487 DFVTKGLSANALIHFKN
-502 KSWSETSYTRWL
+502 TSSQAFTRSIE
-514 DPYWYRVDPKSWSPD
+514 PYYYRITKWT
-529 NPGEYTLERLNSS
+529 PGTDQYDMERLGTS
-542 GSEYIS
+542 GTEYIYTS
-548 QSGIGRGAD
+548 DISRYTERTITMQ
-557 NTFYFHGQLNYE
+557 FQLDYKRQ
-569 NTFGEDHGVT
+569 FGMHNVGG
-579 AMLMYMQRDFK
+579 MLMYMQRDFK

>member
-1 MNVKKAL
+1 MKKHSKKLFSLCLVAMAL
-8 FASSLFLCGAG
+8 SGATDPVFADSADKTGRE
-19 VLPVT
+19 VMT
-24 AGLPVPHD
+24 TY
-32 ESEISSPMPEQQKKN
+32 QQKKG
-47 RIITGNV
+47 RTVTGTITDAV
-54 TDGSTGEPLIGV
+54 DGSPLIGV
-66 SIMLKGSSEGTTTDL
+66 NIKLKGTTTGVISDI
-81 DGNFSLSVPV
+81 DGNYSIEVDSRKSILI
-91 KAQLEF
+91 F
-97 SYIGYKKQV
+97 SYIGYKTREV
-106 LDVTDLVVANVKL
+106 PVEDLGVINVKL
-119 ESDNEML
+119 TSDNEL
-126 AEVVVV
+126 LDEVVIV
-132 GAGTQKKVSVTGA
+132 GSGTQKKVSVTGA
-145 ITSVKG
+145 ISSVKG
-151 TELHAPSSSL
+151 AALKAPSSSL
-161 TSNFAGKLAGVIAV
+161 TSSLAGRLAGVMV
-175 TTGGEPGTSSNFYIR
+175 NTTSGEPGSASEFYIR
-190 GIGTFGGRATPL
+190 GISTFGGRKTPL
-202 ILLDGVEISSGDL
+202 ILLDDVEISSTDL
-215 NRIPPESIESFS
+215 NNIPAETIESFS
-227 ILKDASATAIYGAR
+227 ILKDASATAIYGSR
-241 GANGVMLVTTKIGTE
+241 GANGVMLVTTKSGQE
-256 NTKASI
+256 NTKTQI

-269 FLKPVNEVGY
+269 FQSMMNFPKF
-279 VDGARWMEIYNEAQ
+279 VDGATWMELYNEGQ
-293 LARTPN
+293 RN
-299 ATPKYSQERIDYTRS
+299 RGATSLMYSQERIDNTRNKV
-314 GINPYVYPDVDWYD
+314 NPYVYPDVNWRD
-328 LVFKES
+328 LLFKDMAMS
-334 TMNQRANVNIMGGGP
+334 QRANVNLQGGGSR
-349 KVSYYMS
+349 VSYYMS
-356 LQANHD
+356 LNVNHD
-362 TGLLDIPKAYSFDNN
+362 SGLLDSPQIYSFNNN
-377 INKWGYTFQNN
+377 INNLSYNFQNN
-388 IAYKVTPTTRIDL
+388 LQVKVTPTTKIRL
-401 RMNAQ
+401 NMNAQ
-406 IGNNKGPNA
+406 IQNRKGPNYKTQDLFIMTHTA
-415 SVSDIFYQV
+415 NPIF
-424 YNNNPVTFPAYFPAE
+424 FPATLPAQKG
-439 PDDRHIKYG
+439 DKHMRFG
-448 NAILSGTSLYTNPYQ
+448 NAILSNATLRTNPYAHMASSFKQ
-463 YMLGSYKEV
+463 VDENM
-472 NYSMLNTSIYINQNL
+472 MHTTMRIDQTL
-487 DFVTKGLKIIALVNW
+487 DFVTKGLSANALIHFKN
-502 KSWSETSYTRWL
+502 TSSQAFTRSIE
-514 DPYWYRVDPKSWSPD
+514 PYYYRITKWT
-529 NPGEYTLERLNSS
+529 PGTDQYDMERLGTS
-542 GSEYIS
+542 GTEYIYTS
-548 QSGIGRGAD
+548 DISRYTERTITMQ
-557 NTFYFHGQLNYE
+557 FQLDYKRQ
-569 NTFGEDHGVT
+569 FGMHNVGG
-579 AMLMYMQRDFK
+579 MLMYMQRDFK

-707 QLERYA
+707 QLDRYA

>member
-1 MNVKKAL
+1 MKKHSKKLFSLCLVAMAL
-8 FASSLFLCGAG
+8 SGATDPVFADSADKTGRE
-19 VLPVT
+19 VMT
-24 AGLPVPHD
+24 TY
-32 ESEISSPMPEQQKKN
+32 QQKKG
-47 RIITGNV
+47 RTVTGTITDAV
-54 TDGSTGEPLIGV
+54 DGSPLIGV
-66 SIMLKGSSEGTTTDL
+66 NIKLKGTTTGVISDI
-81 DGNFSLSVPV
+81 DGNYSIEVDSRKSILI
-91 KAQLEF
+91 F
-97 SYIGYKKQV
+97 SYIGYKTREV
-106 LDVTDLVVANVKL
+106 PVEDLGVINVKL
-119 ESDNEML
+119 TSDNEL
-126 AEVVVV
+126 LDEVVIV
-132 GAGTQKKVSVTGA
+132 GSGTQKKVSVTGA
-145 ITSVKG
+145 ISSVKG
-151 TELHAPSSSL
+151 AALKAPSSSL
-161 TSNFAGKLAGVIAV
+161 TSSLAGRLAGVMV
-175 TTGGEPGTSSNFYIR
+175 NTTSGEPGSASEFYIR
-190 GIGTFGGRATPL
+190 GISTFGGRKTPL
-202 ILLDGVEISSGDL
+202 ILLDDVEISSTDL
-215 NRIPPESIESFS
+215 NNIPAETIESFS
-227 ILKDASATAIYGAR
+227 ILKDASATAIYGSR
-241 GANGVMLVTTKIGTE
+241 GANGVMLVTTKSGQE
-256 NTKASI
+256 NTKTQI

-269 FLKPVNEVGY
+269 FQSMMNFPKF
-279 VDGARWMEIYNEAQ
+279 VDGATWMELYNEGQ
-293 LARTPN
+293 RN
-299 ATPKYSQERIDYTRS
+299 RGATSLMYSQERIDNTRNKV
-314 GINPYVYPDVDWYD
+314 NPYVYPDVNWRD
-328 LVFKES
+328 LLFKDMAMS
-334 TMNQRANVNIMGGGP
+334 QRANVNLQGGGSR
-349 KVSYYMS
+349 VSYYMS
-356 LQANHD
+356 LNVNHD
-362 TGLLDIPKAYSFDNN
+362 SGLLDSPQIYSFNNN
-377 INKWGYTFQNN
+377 INNLSYNFQNN
-388 IAYKVTPTTRIDL
+388 LQVKVTPTTKIRL
-401 RMNAQ
+401 NMNAQ
-406 IGNNKGPNA
+406 IQNRKGPNYKTQDLFIMTHTA
-415 SVSDIFYQV
+415 NPIF
-424 YNNNPVTFPAYFPAE
+424 FPATLPAQKG
-439 PDDRHIKYG
+439 DKHMRFG
-448 NAILSGTSLYTNPYQ
+448 NAILSNATLRTNPYAHMASSFKQ
-463 YMLGSYKEV
+463 VDENM
-472 NYSMLNTSIYINQNL
+472 MHTTMRIDQTL
-487 DFVTKGLKIIALVNW
+487 DFVTKGLSANALIHLKN
-502 KSWSETSYTRWL
+502 TSSQAFTRSIE
-514 DPYWYRVDPKSWSPD
+514 PYYYRITKWT
-529 NPGEYTLERLNSS
+529 PGTDQYDMERLGTS
-542 GSEYIS
+542 GTEYIYTS
-548 QSGIGRGAD
+548 DISRYTERTITMQ
-557 NTFYFHGQLNYE
+557 FQLDYKRQ
-569 NTFGEDHGVT
+569 FGMHNVGG
-579 AMLMYMQRDFK
+579 MLMYMQRDFK

>member
-1 MNVKKAL
+1 MKKHSKKLFSLCLVAMAL
-8 FASSLFLCGAG
+8 SGATGPVFADSADKTGREVMA
-19 VLPVT
+19 T
-24 AGLPVPHD
+24 Y
-32 ESEISSPMPEQQKKN
+32 QQKKG
-47 RIITGNV
+47 RTVTGTITDAV
-54 TDGSTGEPLIGV
+54 DGSPLIGV
-66 SIMLKGSSEGTTTDL
+66 NIKLKGTTTGVISDI
-81 DGNFSLSVPV
+81 DGNYSIEVDSRKSILI
-91 KAQLEF
+91 F
-97 SYIGYKKQV
+97 SYIGYKTREV
-106 LDVTDLVVANVKL
+106 PVEDLGVINVKL
-119 ESDNEML
+119 TSDNEL
-126 AEVVVV
+126 LDEVVII
-132 GAGTQKKVSVTGA
+132 GSGTQKKVSVTGA
-145 ITSVKG
+145 ISSVKG
-151 TELHAPSSSL
+151 AALKAPSSSL
-161 TSNFAGKLAGVIAV
+161 TSSLAGRLAGVMV
-175 TTGGEPGTSSNFYIR
+175 NTTSGEPGSASEFYIR
-190 GIGTFGGRATPL
+190 GISTFGGRKTPL
-202 ILLDGVEISSGDL
+202 ILLDDVEISSTDL
-215 NRIPPESIESFS
+215 NNIPAETIESFS
-227 ILKDASATAIYGAR
+227 ILKDASATAIYGSR
-241 GANGVMLVTTKIGTE
+241 GANGVMLVTTKSGQE
-256 NTKASI
+256 NTKTKI
-262 NVTVENS
+262 NITVENS
-269 FLKPVNEVGY
+269 FQSMMNFPKF
-279 VDGARWMEIYNEAQ
+279 VDGATWMELYNEGQ
-293 LARTPN
+293 SNRG
-299 ATPKYSQERIDYTRS
+299 ATSLMYSQERIDNTRNK
-314 GINPYVYPDVDWYD
+314 INPYVYPDVNWRN
-328 LVFKES
+328 LLFKDMAMS
-334 TMNQRANVNIMGGGP
+334 QRANVNLQGGGSR
-349 KVSYYMS
+349 VSYYMS
-356 LQANHD
+356 LNVNHD
-362 TGLLDIPKAYSFDNN
+362 SGLLDSPQIYSFNNN
-377 INKWGYTFQNN
+377 INNLSYNFQNN
-388 IAYKVTPTTRIDL
+388 LQVKVTPTTKIRL
-401 RMNAQ
+401 NMNAQ
-406 IGNNKGPNA
+406 IQNRKGPNYKTQDLFIMTHTA
-415 SVSDIFYQV
+415 NPIF
-424 YNNNPVTFPAYFPAE
+424 FPATLPAQKG
-439 PDDRHIKYG
+439 DKHVRFG
-448 NAILSGTSLYTNPYQ
+448 NSILSNATLRTNPYAHMASSFKQ
-463 YMLGSYKEV
+463 VDENM
-472 NYSMLNTSIYINQNL
+472 MHTTMRIDQTL
-487 DFVTKGLKIIALVNW
+487 DFVTKGLSANALIHFKN
-502 KSWSETSYTRWL
+502 TSSQAFTRSIE
-514 DPYWYRVDPKSWSPD
+514 PYYYRITQWT
-529 NPGEYTLERLNSS
+529 PGTDQYDMERLGTS
-542 GSEYIS
+542 GTEYIYTS
-548 QSGIGRGAD
+548 DIDRYTERTITMQ
-557 NTFYFHGQLNYE
+557 FQLDYKRQ
-569 NTFGEDHGVT
+569 FGMHNVGG
-579 AMLMYMQRDFK
+579 MLMYMQRDFK

-679 NFVYIDQVSLD
+679 NFVYINQVSLNA
-690 KIGWTTGDNFNT
+690 IGWTTGDNFNT

-848 DNHAKQEL
+848 NNHAKQEL

-931 GAESHNV
+931 GAESYNV

-949 ENQNPHAQ
+949 ENPNPHAQ

>member
-1 MNVKKAL
+1 MKKHSKKLFSLCLVAMAL
-8 FASSLFLCGAG
+8 SGATDPVFADSADKTGRE
-19 VLPVT
+19 VMT
-24 AGLPVPHD
+24 TY
-32 ESEISSPMPEQQKKN
+32 QQKKG
-47 RIITGNV
+47 RTVTGTITDAV
-54 TDGSTGEPLIGV
+54 DGSPLIGV
-66 SIMLKGSSEGTTTDL
+66 NIKLKGTTTGVISDI
-81 DGNFSLSVPV
+81 DGNYSIEVDSRKSILI
-91 KAQLEF
+91 F
-97 SYIGYKKQV
+97 SYIGYKTREV
-106 LDVTDLVVANVKL
+106 PVEDLGVINVKL
-119 ESDNEML
+119 TSDNEL
-126 AEVVVV
+126 LDEVVIV
-132 GAGTQKKVSVTGA
+132 GSGTQKKVSVTGA
-145 ITSVKG
+145 ISSVKG
-151 TELHAPSSSL
+151 AALKAPSSSL
-161 TSNFAGKLAGVIAV
+161 TSSLAGRLAGVMV
-175 TTGGEPGTSSNFYIR
+175 NTTSGEPGSASEFYIR
-190 GIGTFGGRATPL
+190 GISTFGGRKTPL
-202 ILLDGVEISSGDL
+202 ILLDDVEISSTDL
-215 NRIPPESIESFS
+215 NNIPAETIESFS
-227 ILKDASATAIYGAR
+227 ILKDASATAIYGSR
-241 GANGVMLVTTKIGTE
+241 GANGVMLVTTKSGQE
-256 NTKASI
+256 NTKTQI

-269 FLKPVNEVGY
+269 FQSMMNFPKF
-279 VDGARWMEIYNEAQ
+279 VDGATWMELYNEGQ
-293 LARTPN
+293 RN
-299 ATPKYSQERIDYTRS
+299 RGATSLMYSQERIDNTRNKV
-314 GINPYVYPDVDWYD
+314 NPYVYPDVNWRD
-328 LVFKES
+328 LLFKDMAMS
-334 TMNQRANVNIMGGGP
+334 QRANVNLQGGGSR
-349 KVSYYMS
+349 VSYYMS
-356 LQANHD
+356 LNVNHD
-362 TGLLDIPKAYSFDNN
+362 SGLLDSPQIYSFNNN
-377 INKWGYTFQNN
+377 INNLSYNFQNN
-388 IAYKVTPTTRIDL
+388 LQVKVTPTTKIRL
-401 RMNAQ
+401 NMNAQ
-406 IGNNKGPNA
+406 IQNRKGPNYKTQDLFIMTHTA
-415 SVSDIFYQV
+415 NPIF
-424 YNNNPVTFPAYFPAE
+424 FPATLPAQKG
-439 PDDRHIKYG
+439 DKHMRFG
-448 NAILSGTSLYTNPYQ
+448 NAILSNATLRTNPYAHMASSFKQ
-463 YMLGSYKEV
+463 VDENM
-472 NYSMLNTSIYINQNL
+472 MHTTMRIDQTL
-487 DFVTKGLKIIALVNW
+487 DFVTKGLSANALIHFKN
-502 KSWSETSYTRWL
+502 TSSQAFTRSIE
-514 DPYWYRVDPKSWSPD
+514 PYYYRITKWT
-529 NPGEYTLERLNSS
+529 PGTDQYDMERLGTS
-542 GSEYIS
+542 GTEYIYTS
-548 QSGIGRGAD
+548 DISRYTERTITMQ
-557 NTFYFHGQLNYE
+557 FQLDCKRQ
-569 NTFGEDHGVT
+569 FGMHNVGG
-579 AMLMYMQRDFK
+579 MLMYMQRDFK